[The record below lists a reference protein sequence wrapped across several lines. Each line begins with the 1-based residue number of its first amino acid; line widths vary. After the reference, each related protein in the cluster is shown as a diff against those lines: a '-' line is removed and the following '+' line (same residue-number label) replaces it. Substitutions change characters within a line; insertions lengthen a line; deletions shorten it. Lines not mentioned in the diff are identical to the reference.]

1 MHYTQILESYYK
13 VNENKPEESA
23 KKLHN
28 VVDKILK
35 QFGGITD
42 IDRDECYSIANL
54 YISKYVNS
62 KLKDNVEDFDEKE
75 FNNLMY
81 FGISNKIKKYMSYK
95 NARKRC
101 QIIVTEEDGKE
112 VKEYIYPTSLD
123 NLMSDDGQTKMIDII
138 PSDFD
143 IESSIDVGEILNLG
157 ENVVKY
163 IASLGCIE
171 RKIADLIIQGCNS
184 TEIKSILK
192 LSDKEYNTYLSDMK
206 EYEKRQLLKAEEC
219 ENVNIEEEL
228 PMETKTTTSERTKS
242 TSYSIESLSKQ
253 LRQHRLR
260 DNHPLQRTSGQWSL
274 LTKSELISDILQG
287 NSLLQIVISEEIKT
301 GIIMHWLIDGKQ
313 RSTNL
318 KDYLE
323 DGFAISKNVQRYMI
337 EYQSDKTDEDG
348 NVILNEDGFPIP
360 ESKVFDIR
368 GKKFSQ
374 LPEELQDKFKD
385 YQVPVLLNL
394 NCTKKDI
401 AYDIARFNRCRPMN
415 VSQSGWLGLEESYAE
430 YVDKI
435 LKMDFF
441 KVDCDKSSYSNTN
454 IKNGSLRR
462 IIIEAIMTS
471 KYLSHFDKDFGKM
484 CVYLTENA
492 NESVFIDFYLTLEK
506 LSNVLKGDTSDI
518 FNNKNS
524 FLWFALFDKFLEYNI
539 EDDKF
544 NGFIQEFKET
554 LHNKEIDGIT
564 YDCLNGQ
571 KGTKDRSSVT
581 KRFNHLLALMKEY
594 LHIEDSV
601 EESTEE
607 TKPES
612 EVEVISDDLFDTEEV
627 GASTEKP
634 IIESV
639 TEYSAIG
646 NTEIEHVSGEVI
658 DNTIH
663 TDMKSALKFVQ
674 ECVNETVSEL
684 DMQDY
689 EEYLDTITLDVD
701 NSSKLL
707 DTANHDSII
716 GVIAYAYQNDVDCD
730 DWFKDYFNRNNT
742 YDVDQKKN
750 YLNMRNDLIAFNKK
764 AVA

>member
-1 MHYTQILESYYK
+1 MHYKEILESYYK
-13 VNENKPEESA
+13 VNEDKPEESA

-28 VVDKILK
+28 VVDKNLK

-54 YISKYVNS
+54 EITKYIKSQLDKGI
-62 KLKDNVEDFDEKE
+62 EDFDENE
-75 FNNLMY
+75 FNGFIY
-81 FGISNKIKKYMSYK
+81 FAISRKVKMHITRK
-95 NARKRC
+95 NRQKRC
-101 QIIVTEEDGKE
+101 KIVTKIEEGKE
-112 VKEYIYPTSLD
+112 IKEYIYPTSLD
-123 NLMSDDGQTKMIDII
+123 NLMSDDGKTKMIDII

-143 IESSIDVGEILNLG
+143 IESSIDVGELLNLG
-157 ENVVKY
+157 ENVIRY
-163 IASLGCIE
+163 ISSLGTIQ
-171 RKIADLIIQGCNS
+171 RQIADLIMQGCNS
-184 TEIKSILK
+184 TEIKEILHI
-192 LSDKEYNTYLSDMK
+192 SDKEYYTYLSDMK
-206 EYEKRQLLKAEEC
+206 EYDKKKLLKMEEC
-219 ENVNIEEEL
+219 ENVNIKEEL
-228 PMETKTTTSERTKS
+228 PMETKTTTSEKTKS

-260 DNHPLQRTSGQWSL
+260 DNHPLQRTSGQWNL

-287 NSLLQIVISEEIKT
+287 NSLLQIVISEEIKA

-323 DGFAISKNVQRYMI
+323 DGFAVSKNVQRYMI
-337 EYQSDKTDEDG
+337 EYQTDKTDEDG

-360 ESKVFDIR
+360 ESKTFDIR

-385 YQVPVLLNL
+385 YQVPVMLNL

-462 IIIEAIMTS
+462 VIIEAIMTS

-484 CVYLTENA
+484 CIYLTENA

-524 FLWFALFDKFLEYNI
+524 FLWFALFDKFLEYGV

-544 NGFIQEFKET
+544 NDFIQEFKET
-554 LHNKEIDGIT
+554 LHSKDIDGVT

-581 KRFNHLLALMKEY
+581 KRFNHLLSLMKEY
-594 LHIEDSV
+594 LHIEDSI
-601 EESTEE
+601 EDSESD
-607 TKPES
+607 
-612 EVEVISDDLFDTEEV
+612 VIEDDLFDTEVVEE
-627 GASTEKP
+627 SDDKKP
-634 IIESV
+634 IIAEV

-646 NTEIEHVSGEVI
+646 NKKIEHVSGEVI
-658 DNTIH
+658 DKDTLEFVKMCVDDDV
-663 TDMKSALKFVQ
+663 TDADIL
-674 ECVNETVSEL
+674 
-684 DMQDY
+684 DY
-689 EEYLDTITLDVD
+689 EEDLDVVTLDVD
-701 NSSKLL
+701 NNSKLL
-707 DTANHDSII
+707 DEVNHKSLIAL
-716 GVIAYAYQNDVDCD
+716 IAYAYKMDENID
-730 DWFKDYFNRNNT
+730 DWFKDYFKRTNT
-742 YDVDQKKN
+742 YEVDQKRN
-750 YLNMRNDLIAFNKK
+750 YLNMRNDFIRFNKK
-764 AVA
+764 GATA

>member
-1 MHYTQILESYYK
+1 MHYKEILESYYK
-13 VNENKPEESA
+13 VNEDKPEESA
-23 KKLHN
+23 KKLHTM
-28 VVDKILK
+28 VDKILS

-42 IDRDECYSIANL
+42 FDKEECYSIANL
-54 YISKYVNS
+54 YISKYIKS
-62 KLKDNVEDFDEKE
+62 QLDQNVEDFDEDK
-75 FNNLMY
+75 FDGYMY
-81 FGISNKIKKYMSYK
+81 FGITNKIKTYITRK
-95 NARKRC
+95 NRGKRC
-101 QIIVTEEDGKE
+101 QIVTSKEGDKE
-112 VKEYIYPTSLD
+112 VKQYIYPTSLD
-123 NLMSDDGQTKMIDII
+123 NLMTDDGETKYMDVI

-143 IESSIDVGEILNLG
+143 IESSIDVGELLNLG
-157 ENVVKY
+157 ENVIRY
-163 IASLGCIE
+163 INSLGTIQ
-171 RKIADLIIQGCNS
+171 RQIADLIMQGCNS
-184 TEIKSILK
+184 TEIKEILHI
-192 LSDKEYNTYLSDMK
+192 SDKEYYTYLSDMK
-206 EYEKRQLLKAEEC
+206 EYDKRKLLKTEEC

-260 DNHPLQRTSGQWSL
+260 DNHPLQRTSGQWNL

-287 NSLLQIVISEEIKT
+287 NSLLQIVMSEEIKA
-301 GIIMHWLIDGKQ
+301 GITMHWLIDGKQ

-323 DGFAISKNVQRYMI
+323 DGFAVSKNVQRYMI
-337 EYQSDKTDEDG
+337 EYQTDKTDEDG

-360 ESKVFDIR
+360 ESKTFDIR

-385 YQVPVLLNL
+385 YQVPVMLNL

-462 IIIEAIMTS
+462 VIIEAIMTS

-484 CVYLTENA
+484 CIYLTENA

-524 FLWFALFDKFLEYNI
+524 FLWFALFDKFIEYGV
-539 EDDKF
+539 EDNKF
-544 NGFIQEFKET
+544 NDFIQEFKET
-554 LHNKEIDGIT
+554 LHSKEIDGIT

-581 KRFNHLLALMKEY
+581 KRFNHLLTLMKEY

-601 EESTEE
+601 EESELD
-607 TKPES
+607 
-612 EVEVISDDLFDTEEV
+612 VIEDDLFDTEVVEE
-627 GASTEKP
+627 SDDKKP
-634 IIESV
+634 IIAEV

-646 NTEIEHVSGEVI
+646 NKEIEHVSGEVV
-658 DNTIH
+658 DNDTLEFVKMCVDDGV
-663 TDMKSALKFVQ
+663 TDADIL
-674 ECVNETVSEL
+674 
-684 DMQDY
+684 DY
-689 EEYLDTITLDVD
+689 EEDLDVVTLDVD
-701 NSSKLL
+701 NNSKLL
-707 DTANHDSII
+707 DEVNHKSLIAL
-716 GVIAYAYQNDVDCD
+716 IAYAYKMDENID
-730 DWFKDYFNRNNT
+730 DWFKDYFKRTNT
-742 YDVDQKKN
+742 YEIDQKRN
-750 YLNMRNDLIAFNKK
+750 YLHMRNDFIRFNKK
-764 AVA
+764 GATA

>member
-1 MHYTQILESYYK
+1 MHYKEILESYYK
-13 VNENKPEESA
+13 VNEDKPEESA
-23 KKLHN
+23 KKLHTM
-28 VVDKILK
+28 VDKILS

-42 IDRDECYSIANL
+42 FDKEECYSIANL
-54 YISKYVNS
+54 YISKYIKSQLDQNI
-62 KLKDNVEDFDEKE
+62 EDFDEDK
-75 FNNLMY
+75 FNGYMY
-81 FGISNKIKKYMSYK
+81 FGITNKIKTYITRK
-95 NARKRC
+95 NRGKRC
-101 QIIVTEEDGKE
+101 QIVTSKEGDKE
-112 VKEYIYPTSLD
+112 VKQYIYPTSLD
-123 NLMSDDGQTKMIDII
+123 NLMTYDGETKYMDVI

-143 IESSIDVGEILNLG
+143 IESSIDVGELLNLG
-157 ENVVKY
+157 ENVIRY
-163 IASLGCIE
+163 ISSLGTIQ
-171 RKIADLIIQGCNS
+171 RQIADLIMQGCNS
-184 TEIKSILK
+184 TEIKKILHI
-192 LSDKEYNTYLSDMK
+192 SDKEYYTYLSDMK
-206 EYEKRQLLKAEEC
+206 EYDKRKLLKTEEC

-260 DNHPLQRTSGQWSL
+260 DNHPLQRTSGQWNL

-287 NSLLQIVISEEIKT
+287 NSLLQIVISEEIKA
-301 GIIMHWLIDGKQ
+301 GITMHWLIDGKQ

-323 DGFAISKNVQRYMI
+323 DGFAVSKNVQRYMI
-337 EYQSDKTDEDG
+337 EYQTDKTDEDG

-360 ESKVFDIR
+360 ESKTFDIR

-385 YQVPVLLNL
+385 YQVPVMLNL

-462 IIIEAIMTS
+462 VIIEAIMTS

-484 CVYLTENA
+484 CIYLTENA

-524 FLWFALFDKFLEYNI
+524 FLWFALFDKFIEYDV

-544 NGFIQEFKET
+544 NDFIQEFKET
-554 LHNKEIDGIT
+554 LHSKEIDGVT

-581 KRFNHLLALMKEY
+581 KRFNHLLTLMKEY
-594 LHIEDSV
+594 LHIEDSI
-601 EESTEE
+601 EGSESD
-607 TKPES
+607 
-612 EVEVISDDLFDTEEV
+612 VIEDDLFDTEVVEE
-627 GASTEKP
+627 SDDKKP
-634 IIESV
+634 IIAEV

-646 NTEIEHVSGEVI
+646 NKEIERVSGEVV
-658 DNTIH
+658 DKDTLEFVKMCVDDDV
-663 TDMKSALKFVQ
+663 TDADIL
-674 ECVNETVSEL
+674 
-684 DMQDY
+684 DY
-689 EEYLDTITLDVD
+689 EEDLDVVTLDVD
-701 NSSKLL
+701 NNSKLL
-707 DTANHDSII
+707 DEVNHKSLIAL
-716 GVIAYAYQNDVDCD
+716 IAYAYKMDEDID
-730 DWFKDYFNRNNT
+730 DWFKDYFKRTNT
-742 YDVDQKKN
+742 YEIDQKRN
-750 YLNMRNDLIAFNKK
+750 YLHMRNDFIRFNKK
-764 AVA
+764 GATA

>member
-1 MHYTQILESYYK
+1 MHYKEILESYYK
-13 VNENKPEESA
+13 VNEDKPEESA

-35 QFGGITD
+35 RFGGITD

-54 YISKYVNS
+54 EITKYVKS
-62 KLKDNVEDFDEKE
+62 QLDKGIEDFDEDQ
-75 FNNLMY
+75 FNGFIY
-81 FGISNKIKKYMSYK
+81 FAISRKVKMHITRK
-95 NARKRC
+95 NRQKRC
-101 QIIVTEEDGKE
+101 KIVTKVEDGKE
-112 VKEYIYPTSLD
+112 IKEYIYPTSLD
-123 NLMSDDGQTKMIDII
+123 NLMSDDGKTKMIDII

-143 IESSIDVGEILNLG
+143 IESSINVGELLNLG

-171 RKIADLIIQGCNS
+171 RKIADLIMQGCNP
-184 TEIKSILK
+184 TEIKNILK

-206 EYEKRQLLKAEEC
+206 EYEKRQLLKTEEC
-219 ENVNIEEEL
+219 EIANIEEEL

-260 DNHPLQRTSGQWSL
+260 DNHPLQRTSGQWNL

-287 NSLLQIVISEEIKT
+287 NSLLQIVISEEIKA

-337 EYQSDKTDEDG
+337 EYQTDKTDEDG

-360 ESKVFDIR
+360 ESKTFDIR

-385 YQVPVLLNL
+385 YQVPVMLNL

-462 IIIEAIMTS
+462 VIIEAIMTS

-484 CVYLTENA
+484 CIYLTENA

-524 FLWFALFDKFLEYNI
+524 FLWFALFDKFIEYGV

-544 NGFIQEFKET
+544 NDFIQEFKET
-554 LHNKEIDGIT
+554 LHSKEIDGVT

-581 KRFNHLLALMKEY
+581 KRFNHLLTLMKEY
-594 LHIEDSV
+594 LHIEDSI
-601 EESTEE
+601 EGSESD
-607 TKPES
+607 
-612 EVEVISDDLFDTEEV
+612 VIEDDLFDTEVVEE
-627 GASTEKP
+627 SDDKKP
-634 IIESV
+634 IIAEV

-646 NTEIEHVSGEVI
+646 NKEIERVSGEVV
-658 DNTIH
+658 DKDTLEFVKMCVDDGV
-663 TDMKSALKFVQ
+663 TDADIL
-674 ECVNETVSEL
+674 
-684 DMQDY
+684 DY
-689 EEYLDTITLDVD
+689 EEDLDVVTLDVD
-701 NSSKLL
+701 NNSKLL
-707 DTANHDSII
+707 DGVNHKSLIAL
-716 GVIAYAYQNDVDCD
+716 IAYAYKIDEDID
-730 DWFKDYFNRNNT
+730 DWFKDYFKRTNT
-742 YDVDQKKN
+742 YEIDQKRN
-750 YLNMRNDLIAFNKK
+750 YLHMRNDFIRFNKRV
-764 AVA
+764 VA

>member
-1 MHYTQILESYYK
+1 MHYKEILESYYK
-13 VNENKPEESA
+13 VNEDKPEESA

-35 QFGGITD
+35 RFGGITD

-54 YISKYVNS
+54 EITKYVKS
-62 KLKDNVEDFDEKE
+62 QLDKGIEDFDEDQ
-75 FNNLMY
+75 FNGFIY
-81 FGISNKIKKYMSYK
+81 FAISRKVKMHITRK
-95 NARKRC
+95 NRQKRC
-101 QIIVTEEDGKE
+101 KIVTKVEDGKE
-112 VKEYIYPTSLD
+112 IKEYIYPTSLD
-123 NLMSDDGQTKMIDII
+123 NLMSDDGKTKMIDII

-143 IESSIDVGEILNLG
+143 IESSINVGELLNLG

-171 RKIADLIIQGCNS
+171 RKIADLIMQGCNP
-184 TEIKSILK
+184 TEIKNILK

-206 EYEKRQLLKAEEC
+206 EYEKRQLLKTEEC
-219 ENVNIEEEL
+219 EIANIEEEL

-260 DNHPLQRTSGQWSL
+260 DNHPLQRTSGQWNL

-287 NSLLQIVISEEIKT
+287 NSLLQIVISEEIKA

-360 ESKVFDIR
+360 ESKTFDIR

-385 YQVPVLLNL
+385 YQVPVMLNL

-462 IIIEAIMTS
+462 VIIEAIMTS

-484 CVYLTENA
+484 CIYLTENA

-524 FLWFALFDKFLEYNI
+524 FLWFALFDKFIEYGV

-544 NGFIQEFKET
+544 NDFIQEFKET
-554 LHNKEIDGIT
+554 LHSKEIDGVT

-581 KRFNHLLALMKEY
+581 KRFNHLLTLMKEY
-594 LHIEDSV
+594 LHIEDSI
-601 EESTEE
+601 EGSESD
-607 TKPES
+607 
-612 EVEVISDDLFDTEEV
+612 VIEDDLFDTEVVEE
-627 GASTEKP
+627 SDDKKP
-634 IIESV
+634 IIAEV

-646 NTEIEHVSGEVI
+646 NKEIERVSGEVV
-658 DNTIH
+658 DKDTLEFVKMCVDDGV
-663 TDMKSALKFVQ
+663 TDADIL
-674 ECVNETVSEL
+674 
-684 DMQDY
+684 DY
-689 EEYLDTITLDVD
+689 EEDLDVVTLDVD
-701 NSSKLL
+701 NNSKLL
-707 DTANHDSII
+707 DGVNHKSLIAL
-716 GVIAYAYQNDVDCD
+716 IAYAYKIDEDID
-730 DWFKDYFNRNNT
+730 DWFKDYFKRTNT
-742 YDVDQKKN
+742 YEIDQKRN
-750 YLNMRNDLIAFNKK
+750 YLHMRNDFIRFNKK
-764 AVA
+764 GATA

>member
-1 MHYTQILESYYK
+1 M
-13 VNENKPEESA
+13 
-23 KKLHN
+23 
-28 VVDKILK
+28 
-35 QFGGITD
+35 
-42 IDRDECYSIANL
+42 
-54 YISKYVNS
+54 
-62 KLKDNVEDFDEKE
+62 
-75 FNNLMY
+75 
-81 FGISNKIKKYMSYK
+81 
-95 NARKRC
+95 
-101 QIIVTEEDGKE
+101 
-112 VKEYIYPTSLD
+112 
-123 NLMSDDGQTKMIDII
+123 
-138 PSDFD
+138 
-143 IESSIDVGEILNLG
+143 
-157 ENVVKY
+157 
-163 IASLGCIE
+163 
-171 RKIADLIIQGCNS
+171 QGCNP
-184 TEIKSILK
+184 TEIKNILK

-206 EYEKRQLLKAEEC
+206 EYEKRQLLKTEEC
-219 ENVNIEEEL
+219 EIANIEEEL

-260 DNHPLQRTSGQWSL
+260 DNHPLQRTSGQWNL

-287 NSLLQIVISEEIKT
+287 NSLLQIVISEEIKA

-337 EYQSDKTDEDG
+337 EYQTDKTDEDG

-360 ESKVFDIR
+360 ESKTFDIR

-385 YQVPVLLNL
+385 YQVPVMLNL

-462 IIIEAIMTS
+462 VIIEAIMTS

-484 CVYLTENA
+484 CIYLTENA

-524 FLWFALFDKFLEYNI
+524 FLWFALFDKFIEYGV

-544 NGFIQEFKET
+544 NDFIQEFKET
-554 LHNKEIDGIT
+554 LHSKEIDGVT

-581 KRFNHLLALMKEY
+581 KRFNHLLTLMKEY
-594 LHIEDSV
+594 LHIEDSI
-601 EESTEE
+601 EGSESD
-607 TKPES
+607 
-612 EVEVISDDLFDTEEV
+612 VIEDDLFDTEVVEE
-627 GASTEKP
+627 SDDKKP
-634 IIESV
+634 IIAEV

-646 NTEIEHVSGEVI
+646 NKEIERVSGEVV
-658 DNTIH
+658 DKDTLEFVKMCVDDGV
-663 TDMKSALKFVQ
+663 TDADIL
-674 ECVNETVSEL
+674 
-684 DMQDY
+684 DY
-689 EEYLDTITLDVD
+689 EEDLDVVTLDVD
-701 NSSKLL
+701 NNSKLL
-707 DTANHDSII
+707 DGVNHKSLIAL
-716 GVIAYAYQNDVDCD
+716 IAYAYKIDEDID
-730 DWFKDYFNRNNT
+730 DWFKDYFKRTNT
-742 YDVDQKKN
+742 YEIDQKRN
-750 YLNMRNDLIAFNKK
+750 YLHMRNDFIRFNKK
-764 AVA
+764 GATA

>member
-1 MHYTQILESYYK
+1 MHYKEILESYYK
-13 VNENKPEESA
+13 VNEDKPEESA
-23 KKLHN
+23 KKLHTM
-28 VVDKILK
+28 VDKILS

-42 IDRDECYSIANL
+42 FDRDECYSIANL
-54 YISKYVNS
+54 EITKYVKS
-62 KLKDNVEDFDEKE
+62 QLDKGIEDFDEDQ
-75 FNNLMY
+75 FNGFIY
-81 FGISNKIKKYMSYK
+81 FAISRKVKMHITRK
-95 NARKRC
+95 NRQKRC
-101 QIIVTEEDGKE
+101 KIVTKMEDGNE
-112 VKEYIYPTSLD
+112 IKEYIYPTSLD
-123 NLMSDDGQTKMIDII
+123 NLMSDDGKTKMIDII

-143 IESSIDVGEILNLG
+143 IESSIDVGELLNLG

-163 IASLGCIE
+163 ISSLGCIE
-171 RKIADLIIQGCNS
+171 RKIADLIMQGCNS
-184 TEIKSILK
+184 TEIKNILK

-206 EYEKRQLLKAEEC
+206 EYEKRQLLKTEEC
-219 ENVNIEEEL
+219 ENTNIEEEL

-260 DNHPLQRTSGQWSL
+260 DNHPLQRTSGQWNL

-287 NSLLQIVISEEIKT
+287 NSLLQIVISEEIKA
-301 GIIMHWLIDGKQ
+301 GITMHWLIDGKQ

-323 DGFAISKNVQRYMI
+323 DGFAVSKNVQRYMI
-337 EYQSDKTDEDG
+337 EYQTDKTDEDG

-360 ESKVFDIR
+360 ESKTFDIR

-385 YQVPVLLNL
+385 YQVPVMLNL

-462 IIIEAIMTS
+462 VIIEAIMTS

-484 CVYLTENA
+484 CIYLTENA

-524 FLWFALFDKFLEYNI
+524 FLWFALFDKFIEYGV
-539 EDDKF
+539 EDNKF
-544 NGFIQEFKET
+544 NDFIQEFKET
-554 LHNKEIDGIT
+554 LHSKEIDGVT

-581 KRFNHLLALMKEY
+581 KRFNHLLTLMREY

-601 EESTEE
+601 EES
-607 TKPES
+607 ES
-612 EVEVISDDLFDTEEV
+612 DVIKDDLFETEVVKE
-627 GASTEKP
+627 SDDKKP
-634 IIESV
+634 IIAEV
-639 TEYSAIG
+639 TEYSEIG
-646 NTEIEHVSGEVI
+646 NKEIEHVTGEVV
-658 DNTIH
+658 DKDTLEFVKMCVDDDV
-663 TDMKSALKFVQ
+663 TDADIM
-674 ECVNETVSEL
+674 
-684 DMQDY
+684 DY
-689 EEYLDTITLDVD
+689 EEDLDVVTLDVD
-701 NSSKLL
+701 NNSKLL
-707 DTANHDSII
+707 DGVNHKSLIAL
-716 GVIAYAYQNDVDCD
+716 IAYAYKIDEDID
-730 DWFKDYFNRNNT
+730 DWFKDYFKRTNT
-742 YDVDQKKN
+742 YEIDQKRN
-750 YLNMRNDLIAFNKK
+750 YLHMRNDFIRFNKK
-764 AVA
+764 GATA

>member
-1 MHYTQILESYYK
+1 MHYKEILESYYK
-13 VNENKPEESA
+13 VNEDKPEESA
-23 KKLHN
+23 KKLHTM
-28 VVDKILK
+28 VDKILS

-42 IDRDECYSIANL
+42 FDKEECYSIANL
-54 YISKYVNS
+54 YISKYIKS
-62 KLKDNVEDFDEKE
+62 QLDQNVEDFDEYK
-75 FNNLMY
+75 FDGYMY
-81 FGISNKIKKYMSYK
+81 FGITNKIKTYITHK
-95 NARKRC
+95 NRGKRC
-101 QIIVTEEDGKE
+101 QIVTSKEGDKE
-112 VKEYIYPTSLD
+112 VKQYIYPTSLD
-123 NLMSDDGQTKMIDII
+123 NLMTDDGETKYIDVI

-143 IESSIDVGEILNLG
+143 IESSIDVGELLNLG

-163 IASLGCIE
+163 IASLGCME
-171 RKIADLIIQGCNS
+171 RKIADLIMQGCNS
-184 TEIKSILK
+184 TEIKDILHI
-192 LSDKEYNTYLSDMK
+192 SDKEYYTYLSDMK
-206 EYEKRQLLKAEEC
+206 EYEKRQLLKTEEC
-219 ENVNIEEEL
+219 ENANIEEEL

-260 DNHPLQRTSGQWSL
+260 DNHPLQRTSGQWNL
-274 LTKSELISDILQG
+274 LTKSELISDVLQA
-287 NSLLQIVISEEIKT
+287 NSLLQIVISEEIKA

-337 EYQSDKTDEDG
+337 EYQTDKTDEDG

-360 ESKVFDIR
+360 ERKTFDIR

-385 YQVPVLLNL
+385 YQVPVMLNL

-462 IIIEAIMTS
+462 VIIEAIMTS

-484 CVYLTENA
+484 CIYLTENA

-506 LSNVLKGDTSDI
+506 LSNVLKCDTSDI

-524 FLWFALFDKFLEYNI
+524 FLWFALFDKFIEYGV

-544 NGFIQEFKET
+544 NDFIQEFKET
-554 LHNKEIDGIT
+554 LHSKEIDGVT

-581 KRFNHLLALMKEY
+581 KRFNHLLTLMREY

-601 EESTEE
+601 EES
-607 TKPES
+607 ES
-612 EVEVISDDLFDTEEV
+612 DVIKDDLFDTEVVEE
-627 GASTEKP
+627 SDDKKP
-634 IIESV
+634 IIAEV

-646 NTEIEHVSGEVI
+646 NKEIEHVSGEVV
-658 DNTIH
+658 DKDTLEFVKMCVDDGV
-663 TDMKSALKFVQ
+663 TDADIL
-674 ECVNETVSEL
+674 
-684 DMQDY
+684 DY
-689 EEYLDTITLDVD
+689 EEDLDVVTLDVD
-701 NSSKLL
+701 NNSRLL
-707 DTANHDSII
+707 DGVNHKSLIAL
-716 GVIAYAYQNDVDCD
+716 IAYAYKIDEDID
-730 DWFKDYFNRNNT
+730 DWFKDYFKRTNT
-742 YDVDQKKN
+742 YEIDQKRN
-750 YLNMRNDLIAFNKK
+750 YLHMRNDFIRFNKK
-764 AVA
+764 GATA

>member
-1 MHYTQILESYYK
+1 MHYKEILESYYK
-13 VNENKPEESA
+13 VNEDKPEESA
-23 KKLHN
+23 KKLHTM
-28 VVDKILK
+28 VDKILS

-42 IDRDECYSIANL
+42 FDKEECYSIANL
-54 YISKYVNS
+54 YISKYIKSQLDQNI
-62 KLKDNVEDFDEKE
+62 EDFDEDK
-75 FNNLMY
+75 FNGYMY
-81 FGISNKIKKYMSYK
+81 FGITNKIKTYITRK
-95 NARKRC
+95 NRGKRC
-101 QIIVTEEDGKE
+101 QIVTSKEGDKE
-112 VKEYIYPTSLD
+112 VKQYIYPTSLD
-123 NLMSDDGQTKMIDII
+123 NLMTDDGETKYMDVI

-143 IESSIDVGEILNLG
+143 IESSIDVGELLNLG
-157 ENVVKY
+157 ENVIRY
-163 IASLGCIE
+163 ISSLGTIQ
-171 RKIADLIIQGCNS
+171 RQIADLIMQGCNS
-184 TEIKSILK
+184 TEIKKILHI
-192 LSDKEYNTYLSDMK
+192 SDKEYYTYLSDMK
-206 EYEKRQLLKAEEC
+206 EYDKRKLLKTEEC

-260 DNHPLQRTSGQWSL
+260 DNHPLQRTSGQWNL

-287 NSLLQIVISEEIKT
+287 NSLLQIVISEEIKA

-337 EYQSDKTDEDG
+337 EYQTDKTDEDG

-360 ESKVFDIR
+360 ESKTFDIR

-385 YQVPVLLNL
+385 YQVPVMLNL

-462 IIIEAIMTS
+462 VIIEAIMTS

-484 CVYLTENA
+484 CIYLTENA

-524 FLWFALFDKFLEYNI
+524 FLWFALFDKFIEYGV

-544 NGFIQEFKET
+544 NDFIQEFKET
-554 LHNKEIDGIT
+554 LHSKEIDGVT

-581 KRFNHLLALMKEY
+581 KRFNHLLTLMKEY
-594 LHIEDSV
+594 LHIEDSI
-601 EESTEE
+601 EGSESD
-607 TKPES
+607 
-612 EVEVISDDLFDTEEV
+612 VIEDDLFDTEVVEE
-627 GASTEKP
+627 SDDKKP
-634 IIESV
+634 IIAEV

-646 NTEIEHVSGEVI
+646 NKEIERVSGEVV
-658 DNTIH
+658 DKDTLEFVKMCVDDGV
-663 TDMKSALKFVQ
+663 TDADIL
-674 ECVNETVSEL
+674 
-684 DMQDY
+684 DY
-689 EEYLDTITLDVD
+689 EEDLDVVTLDVD
-701 NSSKLL
+701 NNSKLL
-707 DTANHDSII
+707 DGVNHKSLIAL
-716 GVIAYAYQNDVDCD
+716 IAYAYKIDEDID
-730 DWFKDYFNRNNT
+730 DWFKDYFKRTNT
-742 YDVDQKKN
+742 YEIDQKRN
-750 YLNMRNDLIAFNKK
+750 YLHMRNDFIRFNKK
-764 AVA
+764 GATA

>member
-1 MHYTQILESYYK
+1 MHYKEILESYYK
-13 VNENKPEESA
+13 VNEDKPEESA
-23 KKLHN
+23 KKLHTM
-28 VVDKILK
+28 VDKILS

-42 IDRDECYSIANL
+42 FDREECYSIANL
-54 YISKYVNS
+54 YISKYIKSQLDQNI
-62 KLKDNVEDFDEKE
+62 EDFDEDK
-75 FNNLMY
+75 FNGYMY
-81 FGISNKIKKYMSYK
+81 FGITNKIKTYITRK
-95 NARKRC
+95 NRGKRC
-101 QIIVTEEDGKE
+101 QIVTSKEGDKE
-112 VKEYIYPTSLD
+112 VKQYIYPTSLD
-123 NLMSDDGQTKMIDII
+123 NLMTDDGETKYMDVI

-143 IESSIDVGEILNLG
+143 IESSIDVGELLNLG
-157 ENVVKY
+157 ENVIRY
-163 IASLGCIE
+163 ISSLGTIQ
-171 RKIADLIIQGCNS
+171 RQIADLIMQGYNS
-184 TEIKSILK
+184 TEIKEILHI
-192 LSDKEYNTYLSDMK
+192 SDKEYYTYLSDMK
-206 EYEKRQLLKAEEC
+206 EYDKRKLLKTEES
-219 ENVNIEEEL
+219 EDVNIEEEL

-260 DNHPLQRTSGQWSL
+260 DNHPLQRTSGQWNL

-287 NSLLQIVISEEIKT
+287 NSLLQIVISEEIKA
-301 GIIMHWLIDGKQ
+301 GITMHWLIDGKQ

-323 DGFAISKNVQRYMI
+323 DGFAVSKNVQRYMI
-337 EYQSDKTDEDG
+337 EYQTDKTDEDG

-360 ESKVFDIR
+360 ESKTFDIR

-385 YQVPVLLNL
+385 YQVPVMLNL

-462 IIIEAIMTS
+462 VIIEAIMTS

-484 CVYLTENA
+484 CIYLTENA

-506 LSNVLKGDTSDI
+506 LSNVLRGDTSDI

-524 FLWFALFDKFLEYNI
+524 FLWFALFDKFIEYGV
-539 EDDKF
+539 EDNKF
-544 NGFIQEFKET
+544 NDFIQEFKET
-554 LHNKEIDGIT
+554 LHSKEIDGVT

-581 KRFNHLLALMKEY
+581 KRFNHLLTLMKEY
-594 LHIEDSV
+594 LHIEDSI
-601 EESTEE
+601 EGSESD
-607 TKPES
+607 
-612 EVEVISDDLFDTEEV
+612 VIEDDLFDTEVVEE
-627 GASTEKP
+627 SDDKKP
-634 IIESV
+634 IIAEV

-646 NTEIEHVSGEVI
+646 NKEIERVSGEVV
-658 DNTIH
+658 DKDTLEFVKMCVDDGV
-663 TDMKSALKFVQ
+663 TDADIL
-674 ECVNETVSEL
+674 
-684 DMQDY
+684 DY
-689 EEYLDTITLDVD
+689 EEDLDVVTLDVD
-701 NSSKLL
+701 NNSKLL
-707 DTANHDSII
+707 DGVNHKSLIAL
-716 GVIAYAYQNDVDCD
+716 IAYAYKIDEDID
-730 DWFKDYFNRNNT
+730 DWFKDYFKRTNT
-742 YDVDQKKN
+742 YEIDQKRN
-750 YLNMRNDLIAFNKK
+750 YLHMRNDFIRFNKK
-764 AVA
+764 GATA

>member
-1 MHYTQILESYYK
+1 MHYKDILESYYK
-13 VNENKPEESA
+13 VNEDKPEESA

-54 YISKYVNS
+54 EITKYIKSQLDKGI
-62 KLKDNVEDFDEKE
+62 EDFDEDK
-75 FNNLMY
+75 FNGFIY
-81 FGISNKIKKYMSYK
+81 FAISRKVKMHITRK
-95 NARKRC
+95 NRQKRC
-101 QIIVTEEDGKE
+101 KIVTKIEDGKE
-112 VKEYIYPTSLD
+112 IKEYIYPTSLD
-123 NLMSDDGQTKMIDII
+123 NLMSDDGKTKMIDII

-143 IESSIDVGEILNLG
+143 IESSIDAGELLNLG

-171 RKIADLIIQGCNS
+171 RKIADLIMQGCNS

-206 EYEKRQLLKAEEC
+206 EYEKRQLLKTEEC
-219 ENVNIEEEL
+219 ENANIEEEL

-287 NSLLQIVISEEIKT
+287 NSLLQIVISEEIKA

-323 DGFAISKNVQRYMI
+323 DGFAISKNVQRYMV
-337 EYQSDKTDEDG
+337 EYQSDKTDEYG

-360 ESKVFDIR
+360 ESKTFDIR

-374 LPEELQDKFKD
+374 LPEELQDKFRD
-385 YQVPVLLNL
+385 YQVPVMLNL

-441 KVDCDKSSYSNTN
+441 NVDCDKSSYSNTN

-484 CVYLTENA
+484 CAYLTENA
-492 NESVFIDFYLTLEK
+492 NESIFIDFYLTLEK
-506 LSNVLKGDTSDI
+506 LSNVLRGDTSDI

-581 KRFNHLLALMKEY
+581 KRFNHLFTLMKEY

-601 EESTEE
+601 EEITEE
-607 TKPES
+607 HEPET
-612 EVEVISDDLFDTEEV
+612 VEDDLFDTETVEE
-627 GASTEKP
+627 SPEKP
-634 IIESV
+634 AIAEV

-674 ECVNETVSEL
+674 DCVDEAVSEL
-684 DMQDY
+684 DVQDY

-707 DTANHDSII
+707 DAANHDSII

>member
-1 MHYTQILESYYK
+1 MHYKEILESYYK
-13 VNENKPEESA
+13 VNEDKPEESA
-23 KKLHN
+23 KKLHTM
-28 VVDKILK
+28 VDKILS

-42 IDRDECYSIANL
+42 FDKEECYSIANL
-54 YISKYVNS
+54 YISKYIKS
-62 KLKDNVEDFDEKE
+62 QLDQNVEDFDEDK
-75 FNNLMY
+75 FDGYMY
-81 FGISNKIKKYMSYK
+81 FGITNKIKTYITRK
-95 NARKRC
+95 NRGKRC
-101 QIIVTEEDGKE
+101 QIVTSKEGDKE
-112 VKEYIYPTSLD
+112 VKQYIYPTSLD
-123 NLMSDDGQTKMIDII
+123 NLMTDDGETKYMDVI

-143 IESSIDVGEILNLG
+143 IESSIDVGELLNLG
-157 ENVVKY
+157 ENVIRY
-163 IASLGCIE
+163 INSLGTIQ
-171 RKIADLIIQGCNS
+171 RQIADLIMQGCNS
-184 TEIKSILK
+184 TEIKEILHI
-192 LSDKEYNTYLSDMK
+192 SDKEYYTYLSDMK
-206 EYEKRQLLKAEEC
+206 EYDKRKLLKTEEC

-260 DNHPLQRTSGQWSL
+260 DNHPLQRTSGQWNL

-287 NSLLQIVISEEIKT
+287 NSLLQIVISEEIKA
-301 GIIMHWLIDGKQ
+301 GITMHWLIDGKQ

-323 DGFAISKNVQRYMI
+323 DGFAVSKNVQRYMI
-337 EYQSDKTDEDG
+337 EYQTDKTDEDG

-360 ESKVFDIR
+360 ESKTFDIR

-385 YQVPVLLNL
+385 YQVPVMLNL

-462 IIIEAIMTS
+462 VIIEAIMTS

-484 CVYLTENA
+484 CIYLTENA

-524 FLWFALFDKFLEYNI
+524 FLWFALFDKFIEYGV

-544 NGFIQEFKET
+544 NDFIQEFKET
-554 LHNKEIDGIT
+554 LHSKEIDGVT

-581 KRFNHLLALMKEY
+581 KRFNHLLTLMKEY
-594 LHIEDSV
+594 LHIEDSI
-601 EESTEE
+601 EGSESD
-607 TKPES
+607 
-612 EVEVISDDLFDTEEV
+612 VIEDDLFDTEVVEE
-627 GASTEKP
+627 SDDKKP
-634 IIESV
+634 IIAEV

-646 NTEIEHVSGEVI
+646 NKEIEHVSGEVV
-658 DNTIH
+658 DNDTLEFVKMCVDDGV
-663 TDMKSALKFVQ
+663 TDADIL
-674 ECVNETVSEL
+674 
-684 DMQDY
+684 DY
-689 EEYLDTITLDVD
+689 EEDLDVVTLDVD
-701 NSSKLL
+701 NNSKLL
-707 DTANHDSII
+707 DGVNHKSLIAL
-716 GVIAYAYQNDVDCD
+716 IAYAYKIDEDID
-730 DWFKDYFNRNNT
+730 EWFKDYFKRTNT
-742 YDVDQKKN
+742 YEIDQKRN
-750 YLNMRNDLIAFNKK
+750 YLHMRNDFIRFNKK
-764 AVA
+764 GATA

>member
-1 MHYTQILESYYK
+1 MHYKEILESYYK
-13 VNENKPEESA
+13 VNEDKPEESA

-35 QFGGITD
+35 RFGGITD

-54 YISKYVNS
+54 EITKYVKS
-62 KLKDNVEDFDEKE
+62 QLDKGIEDFDEDQ
-75 FNNLMY
+75 FNGFIY
-81 FGISNKIKKYMSYK
+81 FAISRKVKMHITRK
-95 NARKRC
+95 NRQKRC
-101 QIIVTEEDGKE
+101 KIVTKMEDGKE
-112 VKEYIYPTSLD
+112 IKEYIYPTSLD
-123 NLMSDDGQTKMIDII
+123 NLMSDDGKTKMIDII

-143 IESSIDVGEILNLG
+143 IESNIDVGELLNLG

-163 IASLGCIE
+163 ISSLGCIE
-171 RKIADLIIQGCNS
+171 RKIADLIMQGCNS
-184 TEIKSILK
+184 TEIKNILK

-206 EYEKRQLLKAEEC
+206 EYEKRQLLKTEEC
-219 ENVNIEEEL
+219 DIANIEEEL

-260 DNHPLQRTSGQWSL
+260 DNHPLQRTSGQWNL

-287 NSLLQIVISEEIKT
+287 NSLLQIVISEEIKA
-301 GIIMHWLIDGKQ
+301 GITMHWLIDGKQ

-323 DGFAISKNVQRYMI
+323 DGFAVSKNVQRYMI
-337 EYQSDKTDEDG
+337 EYQTDKTDEDG

-360 ESKVFDIR
+360 ESKTFDIR

-385 YQVPVLLNL
+385 YQVPVMLNL

-462 IIIEAIMTS
+462 VIIEAIITS

-484 CVYLTENA
+484 CIYLTENA

-506 LSNVLKGDTSDI
+506 LSNVLRGDTSDI

-524 FLWFALFDKFLEYNI
+524 FLWFALFDKFIEYGV

-544 NGFIQEFKET
+544 NDFIQEFKET
-554 LHNKEIDGIT
+554 LHSKEIDGVT

-571 KGTKDRSSVT
+571 KGTKDRCSVT
-581 KRFNHLLALMKEY
+581 KRFNHLLTLMREY

-601 EESTEE
+601 EES
-607 TKPES
+607 ES
-612 EVEVISDDLFDTEEV
+612 DVIKDDLFDTEVVEE
-627 GASTEKP
+627 SDDKKP
-634 IIESV
+634 IIAEV

-646 NTEIEHVSGEVI
+646 NKEIEHVSGEVV
-658 DNTIH
+658 DKDTLEFVKMCVDDGV
-663 TDMKSALKFVQ
+663 TDADIL
-674 ECVNETVSEL
+674 
-684 DMQDY
+684 DY
-689 EEYLDTITLDVD
+689 EEDLDVVTLDVD
-701 NSSKLL
+701 NNSKLL
-707 DTANHDSII
+707 DEVNHKSLIAL
-716 GVIAYAYQNDVDCD
+716 IAYAYKMDEDID
-730 DWFKDYFNRNNT
+730 DWFKDYFKRTNT
-742 YDVDQKKN
+742 YEIDQKRN
-750 YLNMRNDLIAFNKK
+750 YLHMRNDFIRFNKK
-764 AVA
+764 GATA

>member
-1 MHYTQILESYYK
+1 MHYKEILESYYK
-13 VNENKPEESA
+13 VNEDKPEESA

-35 QFGGITD
+35 RFGGITD

-54 YISKYVNS
+54 EITKYVKS
-62 KLKDNVEDFDEKE
+62 QLDKGIEDFDEDQ
-75 FNNLMY
+75 FNGFIY
-81 FGISNKIKKYMSYK
+81 FAISRKVKMHITRK
-95 NARKRC
+95 NRQKRC
-101 QIIVTEEDGKE
+101 KIVTKVEDGKE
-112 VKEYIYPTSLD
+112 IKEYIYPTSLD
-123 NLMSDDGQTKMIDII
+123 NLMSDDGKTKMIDII

-143 IESSIDVGEILNLG
+143 IESSINIGELLNLG

-171 RKIADLIIQGCNS
+171 RKIADLIMQGCNP
-184 TEIKSILK
+184 TEIKNILK

-206 EYEKRQLLKAEEC
+206 EYEKRQLLKTEEC
-219 ENVNIEEEL
+219 EIANIEEEL

-260 DNHPLQRTSGQWSL
+260 DNHPLQRTSGQWNL

-287 NSLLQIVISEEIKT
+287 NSLLQIVISEEIKA

-337 EYQSDKTDEDG
+337 EYQTDKTDEDG

-360 ESKVFDIR
+360 ESKTFDIR

-385 YQVPVLLNL
+385 YQVPVMLNL

-462 IIIEAIMTS
+462 VIIEAIMTS

-484 CVYLTENA
+484 CIYLTENA

-524 FLWFALFDKFLEYNI
+524 FLWFALFDKFIEYGV

-544 NGFIQEFKET
+544 NDFIQEFKET
-554 LHNKEIDGIT
+554 LHSKEIDGVT

-581 KRFNHLLALMKEY
+581 KRFNHLLTLMKEY
-594 LHIEDSV
+594 LHIEDSI
-601 EESTEE
+601 EGSESD
-607 TKPES
+607 
-612 EVEVISDDLFDTEEV
+612 VIEDDLFDTEVVEE
-627 GASTEKP
+627 SDDKKP
-634 IIESV
+634 IIAEV

-646 NTEIEHVSGEVI
+646 NKEIERVSGEVV
-658 DNTIH
+658 DKDTLEFVKMCVDDGV
-663 TDMKSALKFVQ
+663 TDADIL
-674 ECVNETVSEL
+674 
-684 DMQDY
+684 DY
-689 EEYLDTITLDVD
+689 EEDLDVVTLDVD
-701 NSSKLL
+701 NNSKLL
-707 DTANHDSII
+707 DGVNHKSLIAL
-716 GVIAYAYQNDVDCD
+716 IAYAYKIDEDID
-730 DWFKDYFNRNNT
+730 DWFKDYFKRTNT
-742 YDVDQKKN
+742 YEIDQKRN
-750 YLNMRNDLIAFNKK
+750 YLHMRNDFIRFNKK
-764 AVA
+764 GATA

>member
-1 MHYTQILESYYK
+1 MHYKEILESYYK
-13 VNENKPEESA
+13 VNEDKPEESA
-23 KKLHN
+23 KKLHTM
-28 VVDKILK
+28 VDKILS

-42 IDRDECYSIANL
+42 FDKEECYSIANL
-54 YISKYVNS
+54 YISKYIKSQLDQNIE
-62 KLKDNVEDFDEKE
+62 NFDEDK
-75 FNNLMY
+75 FNGYMY
-81 FGISNKIKKYMSYK
+81 FGITNKIKTYITRK
-95 NARKRC
+95 NRGKRC
-101 QIIVTEEDGKE
+101 QIVTSKEGDKE
-112 VKEYIYPTSLD
+112 VKQYIYPTSLD
-123 NLMSDDGQTKMIDII
+123 NLMTDDGETKYMDVI

-143 IESSIDVGEILNLG
+143 IESSIDVGELLNLG
-157 ENVVKY
+157 ENVIRY
-163 IASLGCIE
+163 ISSLGTIQ
-171 RKIADLIIQGCNS
+171 RKIADLIMQGCNS
-184 TEIKSILK
+184 TEIKNILK

-206 EYEKRQLLKAEEC
+206 EYEKRQLLKTEEC
-219 ENVNIEEEL
+219 ENTNIEEEL

-260 DNHPLQRTSGQWSL
+260 DNHPLQRTSGQWNL

-287 NSLLQIVISEEIKT
+287 NSLLQIVISEEIKA
-301 GIIMHWLIDGKQ
+301 GITMHWLIDGKQ

-323 DGFAISKNVQRYMI
+323 DGFAVSKNVQRYMI
-337 EYQSDKTDEDG
+337 EYQTDKTDEDG

-360 ESKVFDIR
+360 ESKTFDIR

-385 YQVPVLLNL
+385 YQVPVMLNL

-462 IIIEAIMTS
+462 VIIEAIMTS

-484 CVYLTENA
+484 CIYLTENA

-524 FLWFALFDKFLEYNI
+524 FLWFALFDKFIEYGV
-539 EDDKF
+539 EDNKF
-544 NGFIQEFKET
+544 NDFIQEFKET
-554 LHNKEIDGIT
+554 LHSKEIDGVT

-581 KRFNHLLALMKEY
+581 KRFNHLLTLMREY

-601 EESTEE
+601 EES
-607 TKPES
+607 ES
-612 EVEVISDDLFDTEEV
+612 DVIKDDLFETEVVKE
-627 GASTEKP
+627 SDDKKP
-634 IIESV
+634 IIAEV

-646 NTEIEHVSGEVI
+646 NKEIERVSGEVV
-658 DNTIH
+658 DKDTLEFVKMCVDDGV
-663 TDMKSALKFVQ
+663 TDADIL
-674 ECVNETVSEL
+674 
-684 DMQDY
+684 DY
-689 EEYLDTITLDVD
+689 EEDLDVVTLDVD
-701 NSSKLL
+701 NNSKLL
-707 DTANHDSII
+707 DKVNHKSLIAL
-716 GVIAYAYQNDVDCD
+716 IAYAYKMDEDID
-730 DWFKDYFNRNNT
+730 DWFKDYFKRTNT
-742 YDVDQKKN
+742 YEIDQKRN
-750 YLNMRNDLIAFNKK
+750 YLHMRNDFIRFNKK
-764 AVA
+764 GATA

>member
-1 MHYTQILESYYK
+1 MHYKDILESYYK
-13 VNENKPEESA
+13 VNENNPEESA

-54 YISKYVNS
+54 EITKYIKSQLDKGI
-62 KLKDNVEDFDEKE
+62 EDFDEDK
-75 FNNLMY
+75 FNGFIY
-81 FGISNKIKKYMSYK
+81 FAISRKVKMHITRK
-95 NARKRC
+95 NRQKRC
-101 QIIVTEEDGKE
+101 KIVTKMEDGKE
-112 VKEYIYPTSLD
+112 IKEYIYPTSLD
-123 NLMSDDGQTKMIDII
+123 NLMSDDGKTKMIDII

-143 IESSIDVGEILNLG
+143 IESSIDVGELLNLG

-171 RKIADLIIQGCNS
+171 RKIADLIMQGCNS

-206 EYEKRQLLKAEEC
+206 EYEKRQLLKTEEC
-219 ENVNIEEEL
+219 ENANIEEEL
-228 PMETKTTTSERTKS
+228 SMETKTTTSERTKS

-287 NSLLQIVISEEIKT
+287 NSLLQIVISEEIKA

-337 EYQSDKTDEDG
+337 EYQSDKTDENG

-360 ESKVFDIR
+360 ESKTFDIR

-374 LPEELQDKFKD
+374 LPEELQDKFRD
-385 YQVPVLLNL
+385 YQVPVMLNL

-484 CVYLTENA
+484 CAYLTENA

-506 LSNVLKGDTSDI
+506 LSNVLRGDTSDI

-564 YDCLNGQ
+564 YDYLNGQ

-581 KRFNHLLALMKEY
+581 KRFNHLLTLMKEY
-594 LHIEDSV
+594 LHIKDSV
-601 EESTEE
+601 EEITEE
-607 TKPES
+607 S
-612 EVEVISDDLFDTEEV
+612 EPEVIENDLFNTEVVEEL
-627 GASTEKP
+627 SEKP
-634 IIESV
+634 VIAEV

-646 NTEIEHVSGEVI
+646 NVEIEHVEGEVV
-658 DNTIH
+658 DSTIN
-663 TDMKSALKFVQ
+663 TDMKSALNFVRKYVD
-674 ECVNETVSEL
+674 ESISEL
-684 DMQDY
+684 DVQDY

-707 DTANHDSII
+707 DAANHDSII
-716 GVIAYAYQNDVDCD
+716 GIIAYAYQNDVDCD

-742 YDVDQKKN
+742 YDIDQKKN

-764 AVA
+764 TVA

>member
-1 MHYTQILESYYK
+1 MHYKEILESYYK
-13 VNENKPEESA
+13 VNEDKPEESA
-23 KKLHN
+23 KKLHTM
-28 VVDKILK
+28 VDKILS

-42 IDRDECYSIANL
+42 FDKEECYSIANL
-54 YISKYVNS
+54 YISKYIKSQLDQNI
-62 KLKDNVEDFDEKE
+62 EDFDEDK
-75 FNNLMY
+75 FNGYMY
-81 FGISNKIKKYMSYK
+81 FGITNKIKTYITRK
-95 NARKRC
+95 NRGKRC
-101 QIIVTEEDGKE
+101 QIVTSKEGDKE
-112 VKEYIYPTSLD
+112 VKQYIYPTSLD
-123 NLMSDDGQTKMIDII
+123 NLMTDDGETKYMDVI

-143 IESSIDVGEILNLG
+143 IESSIDVGELLNLG
-157 ENVVKY
+157 ENVIRY
-163 IASLGCIE
+163 ISSLGTIQ
-171 RKIADLIIQGCNS
+171 RQIADLIMQGCNS
-184 TEIKSILK
+184 TEIKEILHI
-192 LSDKEYNTYLSDMK
+192 SDKEYYTYLSDMK
-206 EYEKRQLLKAEEC
+206 EYDKRKLLKTEEC

-260 DNHPLQRTSGQWSL
+260 DNHPLQRTSGQWNL

-287 NSLLQIVISEEIKT
+287 NSLLQIVISEEIKA
-301 GIIMHWLIDGKQ
+301 GITMHWLIDGKQ

-323 DGFAISKNVQRYMI
+323 DGFAVSKNVQRYMI
-337 EYQSDKTDEDG
+337 EYQTDKTDEDG

-360 ESKVFDIR
+360 ESKTFDIR

-385 YQVPVLLNL
+385 YQVPVMLNL

-462 IIIEAIMTS
+462 VIIEAIMTS

-484 CVYLTENA
+484 CIYLTENA

-506 LSNVLKGDTSDI
+506 LSNVLKCDTSDI

-524 FLWFALFDKFLEYNI
+524 FLWFALFDKFIEYGV

-544 NGFIQEFKET
+544 NDFIQEFKET
-554 LHNKEIDGIT
+554 LHSKEIDGVT

-581 KRFNHLLALMKEY
+581 KRFNHLLTLMKEY
-594 LHIEDSV
+594 LHIEDSI
-601 EESTEE
+601 EGSESD
-607 TKPES
+607 
-612 EVEVISDDLFDTEEV
+612 VIEDDLFDTEVVEE
-627 GASTEKP
+627 SYDKKP
-634 IIESV
+634 IIAEV

-646 NTEIEHVSGEVI
+646 NKEIERVSGEVV
-658 DNTIH
+658 DKDTLEFVKMYVDDGV
-663 TDMKSALKFVQ
+663 TDADIL
-674 ECVNETVSEL
+674 
-684 DMQDY
+684 DY
-689 EEYLDTITLDVD
+689 EEDLDVVTLDVD
-701 NSSKLL
+701 NNSKLL
-707 DTANHDSII
+707 DGVNHKSLIAL
-716 GVIAYAYQNDVDCD
+716 IAYAYKMDEDID
-730 DWFKDYFNRNNT
+730 DWFKDYFKRTNT
-742 YDVDQKKN
+742 YEIDQKRN
-750 YLNMRNDLIAFNKK
+750 YLHMRNDFIRFNKK
-764 AVA
+764 GATA

>member
-1 MHYTQILESYYK
+1 MHYKEILESYYK
-13 VNENKPEESA
+13 VNEDKPEESE
-23 KKLHN
+23 KKLHTM
-28 VVDKILK
+28 VDKILS

-42 IDRDECYSIANL
+42 FDREECYSIANL
-54 YISKYVNS
+54 YISKYIKSQLDQNI
-62 KLKDNVEDFDEKE
+62 EDFDEDK
-75 FNNLMY
+75 FNGYMY
-81 FGISNKIKKYMSYK
+81 FGITNKIKTYITRK
-95 NARKRC
+95 NRGKRC
-101 QIIVTEEDGKE
+101 QIVTSKEGNKE
-112 VKEYIYPTSLD
+112 VKQYIYPTSLD
-123 NLMSDDGQTKMIDII
+123 NLMTDDGETKYMDVI

-143 IESSIDVGEILNLG
+143 IESNIDVGELLNLG
-157 ENVVKY
+157 ENVIRY
-163 IASLGCIE
+163 INSLGTIQ
-171 RKIADLIIQGCNS
+171 RQIADLIMQGYNS
-184 TEIKSILK
+184 TEIKEILHI
-192 LSDKEYNTYLSDMK
+192 SDKEYYTYLSDMK
-206 EYEKRQLLKAEEC
+206 EYDKRKLLKTKEC

-260 DNHPLQRTSGQWSL
+260 DNHPLQRTSGQWNL

-287 NSLLQIVISEEIKT
+287 NSLLQIVISEEIKA
-301 GIIMHWLIDGKQ
+301 GITMHWLIDGKQ

-323 DGFAISKNVQRYMI
+323 DGFAVSKNVQRYMI
-337 EYQSDKTDEDG
+337 EYQTDKTDEDG

-360 ESKVFDIR
+360 ESKTFDIR

-385 YQVPVLLNL
+385 YQVPVMLNL

-462 IIIEAIMTS
+462 VIIEAIMTS

-484 CVYLTENA
+484 CIYLTENA

-506 LSNVLKGDTSDI
+506 LSNVLRGDTSDI

-524 FLWFALFDKFLEYNI
+524 FLWFALFDKFIEYGV
-539 EDDKF
+539 EDNKF
-544 NGFIQEFKET
+544 NDFIQEFKET
-554 LHNKEIDGIT
+554 LHSKEIDGIT

-581 KRFNHLLALMKEY
+581 KRFNHLLTLMKEY

-601 EESTEE
+601 EESELD
-607 TKPES
+607 
-612 EVEVISDDLFDTEEV
+612 VIEDDLFDTEVVEE
-627 GASTEKP
+627 SDDKKP
-634 IIESV
+634 IIAEV

-646 NTEIEHVSGEVI
+646 NKEIEHVSGEVV
-658 DNTIH
+658 DKDTLEFVKMCVDDDV
-663 TDMKSALKFVQ
+663 TDADIL
-674 ECVNETVSEL
+674 
-684 DMQDY
+684 DY
-689 EEYLDTITLDVD
+689 EEDLDVVTLDVD
-701 NSSKLL
+701 NNSKLL
-707 DTANHDSII
+707 DGVNHKSLIAL
-716 GVIAYAYQNDVDCD
+716 IAYAYKMDEDID
-730 DWFKDYFNRNNT
+730 DWFKDYFKRTNT
-742 YDVDQKKN
+742 YEIDQKRN
-750 YLNMRNDLIAFNKK
+750 YLHMRNDFIRFNKK
-764 AVA
+764 GATA

>member
-1 MHYTQILESYYK
+1 MHYKDILESYYK
-13 VNENKPEESA
+13 VNEDKPEESA
-23 KKLHN
+23 RKLHN
-28 VVDKILK
+28 IIDKILS

-42 IDRDECYSIANL
+42 FDREECYSIANL
-54 YISKYVNS
+54 EITKYVNS
-62 KLKDNVEDFDEKE
+62 QLEQGIEDFDENK
-75 FNNLMY
+75 FNGFMY
-81 FGISNKIKKYMSYK
+81 FAISNKIKTYMTRK
-95 NARKRC
+95 NRGKRC
-101 QIIVTEEDGKE
+101 QIVVTKE
-112 VKEYIYPTSLD
+112 GDQEFKQYVYPTSLD
-123 NLMSDDGQTKMIDII
+123 NLMSDDGETKYIDVI

-143 IESSIDVGEILNLG
+143 IESNIDVGELLNLG
-157 ENVVKY
+157 ENVIRY
-163 IASLGCIE
+163 ISSLGSVQ
-171 RKIADLIIQGCNS
+171 RQIADLIMQGCNS
-184 TEIKSILK
+184 TEIKEILHI
-192 LSDKEYNTYLSDMK
+192 SDKEYNTYLSDMK
-206 EYEKRQLLKAEEC
+206 EYEKRQLLKMEEC
-219 ENVNIEEEL
+219 ENANIEEEL

-360 ESKVFDIR
+360 ESKTFDIR

-484 CVYLTENA
+484 CAYLTENA

-506 LSNVLKGDTSDI
+506 LSNVLRGDTSDI

-524 FLWFALFDKFLEYNI
+524 FLWFALFDRFLEYDI

-581 KRFNHLLALMKEY
+581 KRFNHLLTLMKEY

-601 EESTEE
+601 EEIAEE
-607 TKPES
+607 HEPET
-612 EVEVISDDLFDTEEV
+612 VEDDLFDTETVEE
-627 GASTEKP
+627 SPEKP
-634 IIESV
+634 AIAEV

-674 ECVNETVSEL
+674 DCVDEAVSEL
-684 DMQDY
+684 DVQDY

-707 DTANHDSII
+707 DAANHDSII

-750 YLNMRNDLIAFNKK
+750 YLSMRNDLIAFNKG

>member
-1 MHYTQILESYYK
+1 MHYKEILESYYK
-13 VNENKPEESA
+13 VNEDKPEESA
-23 KKLHN
+23 KKLHTM
-28 VVDKILK
+28 VDKILS

-42 IDRDECYSIANL
+42 FDKEECYSIANL
-54 YISKYVNS
+54 YISKYIKSQLDQNI
-62 KLKDNVEDFDEKE
+62 EDFDEDK
-75 FNNLMY
+75 FNGYMY
-81 FGISNKIKKYMSYK
+81 FGITNKIKTYITRK
-95 NARKRC
+95 NRGKRC
-101 QIIVTEEDGKE
+101 QIVTSKEGDKE
-112 VKEYIYPTSLD
+112 VKQYIYPTSLD
-123 NLMSDDGQTKMIDII
+123 NLMTDDGETKYMDVI

-143 IESSIDVGEILNLG
+143 IESNIDVGELLNLG
-157 ENVVKY
+157 ENVIRY
-163 IASLGCIE
+163 INSLGTIQ
-171 RKIADLIIQGCNS
+171 RQIADLIMQGYNS
-184 TEIKSILK
+184 TEIKEILHI
-192 LSDKEYNTYLSDMK
+192 SDKEYYTYLSDMK
-206 EYEKRQLLKAEEC
+206 EYDKRKLLKTEEC

-260 DNHPLQRTSGQWSL
+260 DNHPLQRTSGQWNL

-287 NSLLQIVISEEIKT
+287 NSLLQIVISEEIKA
-301 GIIMHWLIDGKQ
+301 GITMHWLIDGKQ

-323 DGFAISKNVQRYMI
+323 DGFAVSKNVQRYMI
-337 EYQSDKTDEDG
+337 EYQTDKTDEDG

-360 ESKVFDIR
+360 ESKTFDIR

-385 YQVPVLLNL
+385 YQVPVMLNL

-462 IIIEAIMTS
+462 VIIEAIMTS

-484 CVYLTENA
+484 CIYLTENA

-506 LSNVLKGDTSDI
+506 LSNVLRGDTSDI

-524 FLWFALFDKFLEYNI
+524 FLWFALFDKFIEYGV
-539 EDDKF
+539 EDNKF
-544 NGFIQEFKET
+544 NDFIQEFKET
-554 LHNKEIDGIT
+554 LHSKEIDGIT

-581 KRFNHLLALMKEY
+581 KRFNHLLTLMKEY

-601 EESTEE
+601 EESELD
-607 TKPES
+607 
-612 EVEVISDDLFDTEEV
+612 VIEDDLFDTEVVEE
-627 GASTEKP
+627 SDDKKP
-634 IIESV
+634 IIAEV

-646 NTEIEHVSGEVI
+646 NKEIEHVSGEVV
-658 DNTIH
+658 DKDTLEFVKMCVDDDV
-663 TDMKSALKFVQ
+663 TDADIL
-674 ECVNETVSEL
+674 
-684 DMQDY
+684 DY
-689 EEYLDTITLDVD
+689 EEDLDVVTLDVD
-701 NSSKLL
+701 NNSKLL
-707 DTANHDSII
+707 DGVNHKSLIAL
-716 GVIAYAYQNDVDCD
+716 IAYAYKMDEDID
-730 DWFKDYFNRNNT
+730 DWFKDYFKRTNT
-742 YDVDQKKN
+742 YEIDQKRN
-750 YLNMRNDLIAFNKK
+750 YLHMRNDFIRFNKK
-764 AVA
+764 GATA

>member
-1 MHYTQILESYYK
+1 MHYKEILESYYK
-13 VNENKPEESA
+13 VNEDKPEESA
-23 KKLHN
+23 KKLHTM
-28 VVDKILK
+28 VDKILS

-42 IDRDECYSIANL
+42 FDKEECYSIANL
-54 YISKYVNS
+54 YISKYIKSQLDQNI
-62 KLKDNVEDFDEKE
+62 EDFDEDK
-75 FNNLMY
+75 FNGYMY
-81 FGISNKIKKYMSYK
+81 FGITNKIKTYITRK
-95 NARKRC
+95 NRGKRC
-101 QIIVTEEDGKE
+101 QIVTSKEGDKE
-112 VKEYIYPTSLD
+112 VKQYIYTTSLD
-123 NLMSDDGQTKMIDII
+123 NLMTDDGETKYMDVI

-143 IESSIDVGEILNLG
+143 IESSIDVGELLNLG
-157 ENVVKY
+157 ENVIRY
-163 IASLGCIE
+163 ISSLGTIQ
-171 RKIADLIIQGCNS
+171 RQIADLIMQGCNS
-184 TEIKSILK
+184 TEIKDILHI
-192 LSDKEYNTYLSDMK
+192 SDKEYYTYLSDMK
-206 EYEKRQLLKAEEC
+206 EYEKRKLLKTEEC
-219 ENVNIEEEL
+219 ENTNIEEEL

-260 DNHPLQRTSGQWSL
+260 DNHPLQRTSGQWNL

-287 NSLLQIVISEEIKT
+287 NSLLQIVISEEIKA
-301 GIIMHWLIDGKQ
+301 GITMHWLIDGKQ

-323 DGFAISKNVQRYMI
+323 DGFAVSKNVQRYMI
-337 EYQSDKTDEDG
+337 EYQTDKTDEDG

-360 ESKVFDIR
+360 ESKTFDIR

-385 YQVPVLLNL
+385 YQVPVMLNL

-462 IIIEAIMTS
+462 VIIEAIMTS

-484 CVYLTENA
+484 CIYLTENA

-524 FLWFALFDKFLEYNI
+524 FLWFALFDKFIEYGV
-539 EDDKF
+539 EDNKF
-544 NGFIQEFKET
+544 NDFIQEFKET
-554 LHNKEIDGIT
+554 LHSKEIDGVT

-581 KRFNHLLALMKEY
+581 KRFNHLLTLMREY

-601 EESTEE
+601 EES
-607 TKPES
+607 ES
-612 EVEVISDDLFDTEEV
+612 DVIKDDLFETEVVKE
-627 GASTEKP
+627 SDDKKP
-634 IIESV
+634 IIAEV
-639 TEYSAIG
+639 TEYSEIG
-646 NTEIEHVSGEVI
+646 NKEIEHVTGEVV
-658 DNTIH
+658 DKDTLEFVKMCVDDDV
-663 TDMKSALKFVQ
+663 TDADIM
-674 ECVNETVSEL
+674 
-684 DMQDY
+684 DY
-689 EEYLDTITLDVD
+689 EEDLDVVTLDVD
-701 NSSKLL
+701 NNSKLL
-707 DTANHDSII
+707 DGVNHKSLIAL
-716 GVIAYAYQNDVDCD
+716 IAYAYKIDEDID
-730 DWFKDYFNRNNT
+730 DWFKDYFKRTNT
-742 YDVDQKKN
+742 YEIDQKRN
-750 YLNMRNDLIAFNKK
+750 YLHMRNDFIRFNKK
-764 AVA
+764 GATA

>member
-1 MHYTQILESYYK
+1 MHYKEILESYYK
-13 VNENKPEESA
+13 VNEDKPEESA

-28 VVDKILK
+28 MVDKILS

-42 IDRDECYSIANL
+42 FDKEECYSIANL
-54 YISKYVNS
+54 YISKYIKSQLDQNI
-62 KLKDNVEDFDEKE
+62 EDFDEDK
-75 FNNLMY
+75 FNGYMY
-81 FGISNKIKKYMSYK
+81 FGITNKIKTYITRK
-95 NARKRC
+95 NRGKRC
-101 QIIVTEEDGKE
+101 QIVTSKEGDKE
-112 VKEYIYPTSLD
+112 VKQYIYPTSLD
-123 NLMSDDGQTKMIDII
+123 NLMTDDGETKYMDVI

-143 IESSIDVGEILNLG
+143 IESSIDVGELLNLG
-157 ENVVKY
+157 ENVIRY
-163 IASLGCIE
+163 INSLGTIQ
-171 RKIADLIIQGCNS
+171 RQIADLIMQGYNS
-184 TEIKSILK
+184 TEIKEILHI
-192 LSDKEYNTYLSDMK
+192 SDKEYYTYLSDMK
-206 EYEKRQLLKAEEC
+206 EYDKRKLLKTEES
-219 ENVNIEEEL
+219 EDVNIEEEL

-260 DNHPLQRTSGQWSL
+260 DNHPLQRTSGQWNL

-287 NSLLQIVISEEIKT
+287 NSLLQIVISEEIKA

-323 DGFAISKNVQRYMI
+323 DGFAVSKNVQRYMI
-337 EYQSDKTDEDG
+337 EYQTDKTDEDG

-360 ESKVFDIR
+360 ESKTFDIR

-385 YQVPVLLNL
+385 YQVPVMLNL

-462 IIIEAIMTS
+462 VIIEAIMTS

-484 CVYLTENA
+484 CIYLTENA

-524 FLWFALFDKFLEYNI
+524 FLWFALFDKFIEYGV

-544 NGFIQEFKET
+544 NDFIQEFKET
-554 LHNKEIDGIT
+554 LHSKEIDGVT

-581 KRFNHLLALMKEY
+581 KRFNHLLTLMKEY
-594 LHIEDSV
+594 LHIEDSI
-601 EESTEE
+601 EGSESD
-607 TKPES
+607 
-612 EVEVISDDLFDTEEV
+612 VIEDDLFDTEVVE
-627 GASTEKP
+627 EPDDKKP
-634 IIESV
+634 IVAEV

-646 NTEIEHVSGEVI
+646 NKEIERVSGEVV
-658 DNTIH
+658 DKDTLEFVKMCVDDDV
-663 TDMKSALKFVQ
+663 TDADIM
-674 ECVNETVSEL
+674 
-684 DMQDY
+684 DY
-689 EEYLDTITLDVD
+689 EEDLDVVTLDVD
-701 NSSKLL
+701 NNSKLL
-707 DTANHDSII
+707 DEVNHKSLIAL
-716 GVIAYAYQNDVDCD
+716 IAYAYKMDEDID
-730 DWFKDYFNRNNT
+730 DWFKDYFKRTNT
-742 YDVDQKKN
+742 YEIDQKRN
-750 YLNMRNDLIAFNKK
+750 YLHMRNDFIKFNKEG
-764 AVA
+764 ATA

>member
-1 MHYTQILESYYK
+1 MHYKEILESYYK
-13 VNENKPEESA
+13 VNEDKPEESA

-28 VVDKILK
+28 MVDKILS

-42 IDRDECYSIANL
+42 FDKEECYSIANL
-54 YISKYVNS
+54 YISKYIKSQLNQ
-62 KLKDNVEDFDEKE
+62 NIEDFDEDK
-75 FNNLMY
+75 FNSYMY
-81 FGISNKIKKYMSYK
+81 FGITNKIKTYITRK
-95 NARKRC
+95 NRGKRC
-101 QIIVTEEDGKE
+101 QIVTSKEGDKE
-112 VKEYIYPTSLD
+112 VKQYIYPTSLD
-123 NLMSDDGQTKMIDII
+123 NLMTDDGETKYMDVI

-143 IESSIDVGEILNLG
+143 IESSIDVGELLNLG
-157 ENVVKY
+157 ENVIRY
-163 IASLGCIE
+163 INSLGTIQ
-171 RKIADLIIQGCNS
+171 RQIADLIMQGYNS
-184 TEIKSILK
+184 TEIKEILHI
-192 LSDKEYNTYLSDMK
+192 SDKEYYIYLSDMK
-206 EYEKRQLLKAEEC
+206 EYDKRKLLKTEES
-219 ENVNIEEEL
+219 EDVNIEEEL

-260 DNHPLQRTSGQWSL
+260 DNHPLQRTSGQWNL

-287 NSLLQIVISEEIKT
+287 NSLLQIVISEEIKA
-301 GIIMHWLIDGKQ
+301 GITMHWLIDGKQ

-323 DGFAISKNVQRYMI
+323 DGFAVSKNVQRYMI
-337 EYQSDKTDEDG
+337 EYQTDKTDEDG

-360 ESKVFDIR
+360 ESKTFDIR

-385 YQVPVLLNL
+385 YQVPVMLNL

-441 KVDCDKSSYSNTN
+441 KIDCDKSSYSNTN

-462 IIIEAIMTS
+462 VIIEAIMTS

-484 CVYLTENA
+484 CIYLTENA

-524 FLWFALFDKFLEYNI
+524 FLWFALFDKFIEYGV

-544 NGFIQEFKET
+544 NDFIQEFKET
-554 LHNKEIDGIT
+554 LHSKEIDGVT

-581 KRFNHLLALMKEY
+581 KRFNHLLTLMKEY
-594 LHIEDSV
+594 LHIEDSI
-601 EESTEE
+601 EGSESD
-607 TKPES
+607 
-612 EVEVISDDLFDTEEV
+612 VIEDDLFDTEVVE
-627 GASTEKP
+627 EPDDKKP
-634 IIESV
+634 IVAEV

-646 NTEIEHVSGEVI
+646 NKEIERVSGEVV
-658 DNTIH
+658 DKDTLEFVKMCVDDDV
-663 TDMKSALKFVQ
+663 TDADIM
-674 ECVNETVSEL
+674 
-684 DMQDY
+684 DY
-689 EEYLDTITLDVD
+689 EEDLDVVTLDVD
-701 NSSKLL
+701 NNSKLL
-707 DTANHDSII
+707 DEVNHKSLIAL
-716 GVIAYAYQNDVDCD
+716 IAYAYKMDEDID
-730 DWFKDYFNRNNT
+730 DWFKDYFKRTNT
-742 YDVDQKKN
+742 YEIDQKRN
-750 YLNMRNDLIAFNKK
+750 YLHMRNDFIKFNKEG
-764 AVA
+764 ATA

>member
-1 MHYTQILESYYK
+1 MHYKEILESYYK
-13 VNENKPEESA
+13 VNEDKPEESA
-23 KKLHN
+23 KKLHTM
-28 VVDKILK
+28 VDKILS

-42 IDRDECYSIANL
+42 FDKEECYSIANL
-54 YISKYVNS
+54 YISKYIKS
-62 KLKDNVEDFDEKE
+62 QLDQNVEDFDEDK
-75 FNNLMY
+75 FDGYMY
-81 FGISNKIKKYMSYK
+81 FGITNKIKTYITRK
-95 NARKRC
+95 NRGKRC
-101 QIIVTEEDGKE
+101 QIVTSKEGDKE
-112 VKEYIYPTSLD
+112 VKQYIYPTSLD
-123 NLMSDDGQTKMIDII
+123 NLMTDDGETKYMDVI

-143 IESSIDVGEILNLG
+143 IESSIDVGELLNLG
-157 ENVVKY
+157 ENVIRY
-163 IASLGCIE
+163 INSLGTIQ
-171 RKIADLIIQGCNS
+171 RQIADLIMQGCNS
-184 TEIKSILK
+184 TEIKEILHI
-192 LSDKEYNTYLSDMK
+192 SDKEYYTYLSDMK
-206 EYEKRQLLKAEEC
+206 EYDKRKLLKTEEC

-260 DNHPLQRTSGQWSL
+260 DNHPLQRTSGQWNL

-287 NSLLQIVISEEIKT
+287 NSLLQIVISEEIKA
-301 GIIMHWLIDGKQ
+301 GITMHWLIDGKQ

-323 DGFAISKNVQRYMI
+323 DGFAVSKNVQRYMI
-337 EYQSDKTDEDG
+337 EYQTDKTDEDG

-360 ESKVFDIR
+360 ESKTFDIR

-385 YQVPVLLNL
+385 YQVPVMLNL

-462 IIIEAIMTS
+462 VIIEAIMTS

-484 CVYLTENA
+484 CIYLTENA

-506 LSNVLKGDTSDI
+506 LSNVIKGDTSDI

-524 FLWFALFDKFLEYNI
+524 FLWFALFDKFIEYGV

-544 NGFIQEFKET
+544 NDFIQEFKET
-554 LHNKEIDGIT
+554 LHSKEIDGIT

-581 KRFNHLLALMKEY
+581 KRFNHLLTLMREY
-594 LHIEDSV
+594 LHIKDSV
-601 EESTEE
+601 EES
-607 TKPES
+607 ES
-612 EVEVISDDLFDTEEV
+612 DVIKDDLFETEVVEE
-627 GASTEKP
+627 SDDKKP
-634 IIESV
+634 IIAEV

-646 NTEIEHVSGEVI
+646 NKEIERVSGEVV
-658 DNTIH
+658 DKDTLEFVKMCVDDGV
-663 TDMKSALKFVQ
+663 TDADIL
-674 ECVNETVSEL
+674 
-684 DMQDY
+684 DY
-689 EEYLDTITLDVD
+689 EEDLDVVTLDVD
-701 NSSKLL
+701 NNSKLL
-707 DTANHDSII
+707 DEVNHKSLIAL
-716 GVIAYAYQNDVDCD
+716 IAYAYKMDENID
-730 DWFKDYFNRNNT
+730 DWFKDYFKRTNT
-742 YDVDQKKN
+742 YEIDQKRN
-750 YLNMRNDLIAFNKK
+750 YLHMRNDFIRFNKK
-764 AVA
+764 GATA

>member
-1 MHYTQILESYYK
+1 MHYIQILESYYK
-13 VNENKPEESA
+13 VNEDNPGESA
-23 KKLHN
+23 KRLHN
-28 VVDKILK
+28 MVNKILK
-35 QFGGITD
+35 SFGGITD
-42 IDRDECYSIANL
+42 YDRDECYSIANL
-54 YISKYVNS
+54 YISKYINS

-95 NARKRC
+95 NAGKRC

-123 NLMSDDGQTKMIDII
+123 NLMTDDGETKYIDVI

-143 IESSIDVGEILNLG
+143 IESSIDVGELLNLG
-157 ENVVKY
+157 ENVIRY
-163 IASLGCIE
+163 ISSLGSVQ
-171 RKIADLIIQGCNS
+171 RQIADLIMQGCNS
-184 TEIKSILK
+184 TEIKEILHI
-192 LSDKEYNTYLSDMK
+192 SDKEYNTYLSDMK
-206 EYEKRQLLKAEEC
+206 EYEKRQLLKMEEC
-219 ENVNIEEEL
+219 ENANIEEEL

-253 LRQHRLR
+253 LRHHRLR

-287 NSLLQIVISEEIKT
+287 NSLLQIVISEEIKA

-374 LPEELQDKFKD
+374 LPEELQDQFRD
-385 YQVPVLLNL
+385 YQVPVMLNL

-484 CVYLTENA
+484 CAYLTENA

-506 LSNVLKGDTSDI
+506 LSNVLRGDTSDI

-524 FLWFALFDKFLEYNI
+524 FLWFALFDKFLEYDI

-544 NGFIQEFKET
+544 NGFIKEFKET

-581 KRFNHLLALMKEY
+581 KRFNHLLTLMKEY

-601 EESTEE
+601 EEITEE
-607 TKPES
+607 PEP
-612 EVEVISDDLFDTEEV
+612 ETVEDDLFDTETVEE
-627 GASTEKP
+627 SPEKP
-634 IIESV
+634 IIAEV

-646 NTEIEHVSGEVI
+646 NVEIEHVEGEVV
-658 DNTIH
+658 DSTIN
-663 TDMKSALKFVQ
+663 TDMKSALNFVRKYVD
-674 ECVNETVSEL
+674 ESISEL
-684 DMQDY
+684 DVQDY

-707 DTANHDSII
+707 DAANHDSII

-750 YLNMRNDLIAFNKK
+750 YLNMRNDLIAFNKR

>member
-1 MHYTQILESYYK
+1 MHYKEILESYYK
-13 VNENKPEESA
+13 VNEDKPEESA

-35 QFGGITD
+35 RFGGITD

-54 YISKYVNS
+54 EITKYVKS
-62 KLKDNVEDFDEKE
+62 QLDKGIEDFDEDQ
-75 FNNLMY
+75 FNGFIY
-81 FGISNKIKKYMSYK
+81 FAISRKVKMHITRK
-95 NARKRC
+95 NRQKRC
-101 QIIVTEEDGKE
+101 KIVTKVEDGKE
-112 VKEYIYPTSLD
+112 IKEYIYPTSLD
-123 NLMSDDGQTKMIDII
+123 NLMSDDGKTKMIDII

-143 IESSIDVGEILNLG
+143 IESSINVGELLNLG

-171 RKIADLIIQGCNS
+171 RKIADLIMQGCNP
-184 TEIKSILK
+184 TEIKNILK

-206 EYEKRQLLKAEEC
+206 EYEKRQLLKTEEC
-219 ENVNIEEEL
+219 EIANIEEEL

-260 DNHPLQRTSGQWSL
+260 DNHPLQRTSGQWNL

-287 NSLLQIVISEEIKT
+287 NSLLQIVISEEIKA

-337 EYQSDKTDEDG
+337 EYQTDKTDEDG

-360 ESKVFDIR
+360 ESKTFDIR

-385 YQVPVLLNL
+385 YQVPVMLNL

-401 AYDIARFNRCRPMN
+401 TYDIARFNRCRPMN

-462 IIIEAIMTS
+462 VIIEAIMTS

-484 CVYLTENA
+484 CIYLTENA

-524 FLWFALFDKFLEYNI
+524 FLWFALFDKFIEYGV

-544 NGFIQEFKET
+544 NDFIQEFKET
-554 LHNKEIDGIT
+554 LHSKEIDGVT

-581 KRFNHLLALMKEY
+581 KRFNHLLTLMKEY
-594 LHIEDSV
+594 LHIEDSI
-601 EESTEE
+601 EGSESD
-607 TKPES
+607 
-612 EVEVISDDLFDTEEV
+612 VIEDDLFDTEVVEE
-627 GASTEKP
+627 SDDKKP
-634 IIESV
+634 IIAEV

-646 NTEIEHVSGEVI
+646 NKEIERVSGEVV
-658 DNTIH
+658 DKDTLEFEKMCVDDGV
-663 TDMKSALKFVQ
+663 TDADIL
-674 ECVNETVSEL
+674 
-684 DMQDY
+684 DY
-689 EEYLDTITLDVD
+689 EEDLDVVTLDVD
-701 NSSKLL
+701 NNSKLL
-707 DTANHDSII
+707 DGVNHKSLIAL
-716 GVIAYAYQNDVDCD
+716 IAYAYKIDEDID
-730 DWFKDYFNRNNT
+730 DWFKDYFKRTNT
-742 YDVDQKKN
+742 YEIDQKRN
-750 YLNMRNDLIAFNKK
+750 YLHMRNDFIRFNKK
-764 AVA
+764 GATA

>member
-1 MHYTQILESYYK
+1 MHYKEILESYYK
-13 VNENKPEESA
+13 VNEDKPEESA
-23 KKLHN
+23 KKLHTM
-28 VVDKILK
+28 VDKILS

-42 IDRDECYSIANL
+42 FDREECYSIANL
-54 YISKYVNS
+54 YISKYIKSQLDQNI
-62 KLKDNVEDFDEKE
+62 EDFDEDK
-75 FNNLMY
+75 FNGYMY
-81 FGISNKIKKYMSYK
+81 FGITNKIKTYITRK
-95 NARKRC
+95 NRGKRC
-101 QIIVTEEDGKE
+101 QIVTSKEGDKE
-112 VKEYIYPTSLD
+112 VKQYIYPTSLD
-123 NLMSDDGQTKMIDII
+123 NLMTDDGETKYMDVI

-143 IESSIDVGEILNLG
+143 IESSIDVGELLNLG
-157 ENVVKY
+157 ENVIRY
-163 IASLGCIE
+163 INSLGTIQ
-171 RKIADLIIQGCNS
+171 RQIADLIMQGYNS
-184 TEIKSILK
+184 TEIKEILHI
-192 LSDKEYNTYLSDMK
+192 SDKEYYTYLSDMK
-206 EYEKRQLLKAEEC
+206 EYDKRKLLKTEEC

-260 DNHPLQRTSGQWSL
+260 DNHPLQRTSGQWNL

-337 EYQSDKTDEDG
+337 EYQTDKTDEDG

-360 ESKVFDIR
+360 ESKTFDIR

-385 YQVPVLLNL
+385 YQVPVMLNL

-462 IIIEAIMTS
+462 VIIEAIMTS

-484 CVYLTENA
+484 CIYLTENA

-524 FLWFALFDKFLEYNI
+524 FLWFALFDKFIEYGV

-544 NGFIQEFKET
+544 NDFIQEFKET
-554 LHNKEIDGIT
+554 LHSKEIDGVT

-581 KRFNHLLALMKEY
+581 KRFNHLLTLMKEY
-594 LHIEDSV
+594 LHIEDSI
-601 EESTEE
+601 EGSESD
-607 TKPES
+607 
-612 EVEVISDDLFDTEEV
+612 VIEDDLFDTEVVEE
-627 GASTEKP
+627 SDDKKP
-634 IIESV
+634 IIAEV

-646 NTEIEHVSGEVI
+646 NKEIERVSGEVV
-658 DNTIH
+658 DKDTLEFVKMCVDDGV
-663 TDMKSALKFVQ
+663 TDADIL
-674 ECVNETVSEL
+674 
-684 DMQDY
+684 DY
-689 EEYLDTITLDVD
+689 EEDLDVVTLDVD
-701 NSSKLL
+701 NNSKLL
-707 DTANHDSII
+707 DGVNHKSLIAL
-716 GVIAYAYQNDVDCD
+716 IAYAYKIDEDID
-730 DWFKDYFNRNNT
+730 DWFKDYFKRTNT
-742 YDVDQKKN
+742 YEIDQKRN
-750 YLNMRNDLIAFNKK
+750 YLHMRNDFIRFNKK
-764 AVA
+764 GATA

>member
-1 MHYTQILESYYK
+1 MHYKEILESYYK
-13 VNENKPEESA
+13 VNEDKPEESA

-28 VVDKILK
+28 MVDKILS
-35 QFGGITD
+35 QFGGITNFD
-42 IDRDECYSIANL
+42 KEECYSIANL
-54 YISKYVNS
+54 YISKYIKSQLDQNI
-62 KLKDNVEDFDEKE
+62 EDFDEDK
-75 FNNLMY
+75 FNGYMY
-81 FGISNKIKKYMSYK
+81 FGITNKIKTYITRK
-95 NARKRC
+95 NRGKRC
-101 QIIVTEEDGKE
+101 QIVTSKEGDKE
-112 VKEYIYPTSLD
+112 VKQYIYPTSLD
-123 NLMSDDGQTKMIDII
+123 NLMTDDGETKYMDVI

-143 IESSIDVGEILNLG
+143 IESSIDVGELLNLG
-157 ENVVKY
+157 ENVIRY
-163 IASLGCIE
+163 INSLGTIQ
-171 RKIADLIIQGCNS
+171 RQIADLIMQGYNS
-184 TEIKSILK
+184 TEIKEILHI
-192 LSDKEYNTYLSDMK
+192 SDKEYYTYLSDMK
-206 EYEKRQLLKAEEC
+206 EYDKRKLLKTEES
-219 ENVNIEEEL
+219 EDVNIEEEL

-260 DNHPLQRTSGQWSL
+260 DNHPLQRTSGQWNL

-287 NSLLQIVISEEIKT
+287 NSLLQIVISEEIKA

-323 DGFAISKNVQRYMI
+323 DGFAVSKNVQRYMI
-337 EYQSDKTDEDG
+337 EYQTDKTDEDG

-360 ESKVFDIR
+360 ESKTFDIR

-385 YQVPVLLNL
+385 YQVPVMLNL

-462 IIIEAIMTS
+462 VIIEAIMTS

-484 CVYLTENA
+484 CIYLTENA

-524 FLWFALFDKFLEYNI
+524 FLWFALFDKFIEYGV

-544 NGFIQEFKET
+544 NDFIQEFKET
-554 LHNKEIDGIT
+554 LHSKEIDGVT

-581 KRFNHLLALMKEY
+581 KRFNHLLTLMKEY
-594 LHIEDSV
+594 LHIEDSI
-601 EESTEE
+601 EGSESD
-607 TKPES
+607 
-612 EVEVISDDLFDTEEV
+612 VIEDDLFDTEVVE
-627 GASTEKP
+627 EPDDKKP
-634 IIESV
+634 IVAEV

-646 NTEIEHVSGEVI
+646 NKEIERVSGEVV
-658 DNTIH
+658 DKDTLEFVKMCVDDDV
-663 TDMKSALKFVQ
+663 TDADIM
-674 ECVNETVSEL
+674 
-684 DMQDY
+684 DY
-689 EEYLDTITLDVD
+689 EEDLDVVTLDVD
-701 NSSKLL
+701 NNSKLL
-707 DTANHDSII
+707 DEVNHKSL
-716 GVIAYAYQNDVDCD
+716 IAYAYKMDEDID
-730 DWFKDYFNRNNT
+730 DWFKDYFKRTNT
-742 YDVDQKKN
+742 YEIDQKRN
-750 YLNMRNDLIAFNKK
+750 YLHMRNDFIKFNKEG
-764 AVA
+764 ATA

>member
-1 MHYTQILESYYK
+1 MHYKEILESYYK
-13 VNENKPEESA
+13 VNEDKPEESA
-23 KKLHN
+23 KKLHTM
-28 VVDKILK
+28 VDKILS

-42 IDRDECYSIANL
+42 FDREECYSIANL
-54 YISKYVNS
+54 YISKYIKSQLDQNI
-62 KLKDNVEDFDEKE
+62 EDFDEDK
-75 FNNLMY
+75 FNGYMY
-81 FGISNKIKKYMSYK
+81 FGITNKIKTYITRK
-95 NARKRC
+95 NRGKRC
-101 QIIVTEEDGKE
+101 QIVTSKEGDKE
-112 VKEYIYPTSLD
+112 VKQYIYPTSLD
-123 NLMSDDGQTKMIDII
+123 NLMTDDGETKYMDVI

-143 IESSIDVGEILNLG
+143 IESSIDVGELLNLG
-157 ENVVKY
+157 ENVIRY
-163 IASLGCIE
+163 INSLGTIQ
-171 RKIADLIIQGCNS
+171 RQIADLIMQGYNS
-184 TEIKSILK
+184 TEIKEILHI
-192 LSDKEYNTYLSDMK
+192 SDKEYYTYLSDMK
-206 EYEKRQLLKAEEC
+206 EYDKRKLLKTEES
-219 ENVNIEEEL
+219 EDVNIEEEL

-260 DNHPLQRTSGQWSL
+260 DNHPLQRTSGQWNL

-287 NSLLQIVISEEIKT
+287 NSLLQIVISEEIKA
-301 GIIMHWLIDGKQ
+301 GITMHWLIDGKQ

-323 DGFAISKNVQRYMI
+323 DGFAVSKNVQRYMI
-337 EYQSDKTDEDG
+337 EYQTDKTDEDG

-360 ESKVFDIR
+360 ESKTFDIR
-368 GKKFSQ
+368 GRKFSQ

-385 YQVPVLLNL
+385 YQVPVMLNL

-462 IIIEAIMTS
+462 VIIEAIMTS

-484 CVYLTENA
+484 CIYLTENA

-524 FLWFALFDKFLEYNI
+524 FLWFALFDKFIEYGV

-544 NGFIQEFKET
+544 NDFIQEFKET
-554 LHNKEIDGIT
+554 LHSKEIDGVT

-581 KRFNHLLALMKEY
+581 KRFNHLLTLMKEY
-594 LHIEDSV
+594 LHIEDSI
-601 EESTEE
+601 EGSESD
-607 TKPES
+607 
-612 EVEVISDDLFDTEEV
+612 VIEDDLFDTEVVEE
-627 GASTEKP
+627 SDDKKP
-634 IIESV
+634 IIAEV

-646 NTEIEHVSGEVI
+646 NKEIERVSGEVV
-658 DNTIH
+658 DKDTLEFVKMCVDDGV
-663 TDMKSALKFVQ
+663 TDADIL
-674 ECVNETVSEL
+674 
-684 DMQDY
+684 DY
-689 EEYLDTITLDVD
+689 EEDLDVVTLDVD
-701 NSSKLL
+701 NNSKLL
-707 DTANHDSII
+707 DGVNHKSLIAL
-716 GVIAYAYQNDVDCD
+716 IAYAYKIDEDID
-730 DWFKDYFNRNNT
+730 DWFKDYFKRTNT
-742 YDVDQKKN
+742 YEIDQKRN
-750 YLNMRNDLIAFNKK
+750 YLHMRNDFIRFNKK
-764 AVA
+764 GATA

>member
-13 VNENKPEESA
+13 VNENNPEESA

-54 YISKYVNS
+54 EITKYIKSQLDKGI
-62 KLKDNVEDFDEKE
+62 EDFDEDK
-75 FNNLMY
+75 FNGFIY
-81 FGISNKIKKYMSYK
+81 FAISKKVKMHITRK
-95 NARKRC
+95 NRQKRC
-101 QIIVTEEDGKE
+101 KIVTKIEDGKE
-112 VKEYIYPTSLD
+112 IKEYIYPTSLD
-123 NLMSDDGQTKMIDII
+123 NLMSDDGKTKMIDII

-143 IESSIDVGEILNLG
+143 IESSIDAGELLNLG

-171 RKIADLIIQGCNS
+171 RKIADLIMQGCNS

-206 EYEKRQLLKAEEC
+206 EYEKRQLLKTEEC
-219 ENVNIEEEL
+219 ENANIEEEL

-287 NSLLQIVISEEIKT
+287 NSLLQIVISEEIKA

-337 EYQSDKTDEDG
+337 EYQSDKTDEYG

-360 ESKVFDIR
+360 ESKTFDIR

-374 LPEELQDKFKD
+374 LPEELQDKFRD
-385 YQVPVLLNL
+385 YQVPVMLNL

-484 CVYLTENA
+484 CAYLTENA
-492 NESVFIDFYLTLEK
+492 NESIFIDFYLTLEK
-506 LSNVLKGDTSDI
+506 LSNVLRGDTSDI

-581 KRFNHLLALMKEY
+581 KRFNHLFTLMKEY

-601 EESTEE
+601 EEITEE
-607 TKPES
+607 HEPET
-612 EVEVISDDLFDTEEV
+612 VEDDLFDTETVEE
-627 GASTEKP
+627 SPEKP
-634 IIESV
+634 AIAEV

-674 ECVNETVSEL
+674 DCVDEAVSEL
-684 DMQDY
+684 DVQDY

-707 DTANHDSII
+707 DAANHDSII

>member
-1 MHYTQILESYYK
+1 MHYKDILESYYK
-13 VNENKPEESA
+13 VNEDKPEESA
-23 KKLHN
+23 RKLHN
-28 VVDKILK
+28 IVDKILS

-42 IDRDECYSIANL
+42 FDREECYSIANL
-54 YISKYVNS
+54 EITKYVNS
-62 KLKDNVEDFDEKE
+62 QLEQGIEDFDENK
-75 FNNLMY
+75 FNGFMY
-81 FGISNKIKKYMSYK
+81 FAISNKIKTYMTRK
-95 NARKRC
+95 NRGKRC
-101 QIIVTEEDGKE
+101 QIVVTEEDGKE

-123 NLMSDDGQTKMIDII
+123 NLMTDDGETKYIDVI

-143 IESSIDVGEILNLG
+143 IESSIDVGELLNLG
-157 ENVVKY
+157 ENVIRY
-163 IASLGCIE
+163 ISSLGSVQRQIV
-171 RKIADLIIQGCNS
+171 DLIMQGCNS
-184 TEIKSILK
+184 TEIKEILHI
-192 LSDKEYNTYLSDMK
+192 SDKEYNTYLSDMK
-206 EYEKRQLLKAEEC
+206 EYEKRQLLKMEEC
-219 ENVNIEEEL
+219 ENANIEEEL

-287 NSLLQIVISEEIKT
+287 NSLLQIVISEEIKA

-360 ESKVFDIR
+360 ESKTFDIR

-374 LPEELQDKFKD
+374 LPEELQDKFRD
-385 YQVPVLLNL
+385 YQVPVMLNL

-484 CVYLTENA
+484 CAYLTENA

-506 LSNVLKGDTSDI
+506 LFNVLRGDTSDI

-524 FLWFALFDKFLEYNI
+524 FLWFALFDKFLEYDI

-581 KRFNHLLALMKEY
+581 KRFNHLFTLMKEY

-601 EESTEE
+601 EEITEE
-607 TKPES
+607 HEPET
-612 EVEVISDDLFDTEEV
+612 VEDDLFDTETVEE
-627 GASTEKP
+627 SPEKP
-634 IIESV
+634 AIAEV

-674 ECVNETVSEL
+674 DCVDEAVSEL
-684 DMQDY
+684 DVQDY

-707 DTANHDSII
+707 EAANHDSII

-750 YLNMRNDLIAFNKK
+750 YLNMRNDLIAFNKG

>member
-1 MHYTQILESYYK
+1 MHYKEILESYYK
-13 VNENKPEESA
+13 VNEDKPEESA
-23 KKLHN
+23 KKLHTM
-28 VVDKILK
+28 VDKILS

-42 IDRDECYSIANL
+42 FDKEECYSIANL
-54 YISKYVNS
+54 YISKYIKS
-62 KLKDNVEDFDEKE
+62 QLDQNVEDFDEDK
-75 FNNLMY
+75 FDGYMY
-81 FGISNKIKKYMSYK
+81 FGITNKIKTYITHK
-95 NARKRC
+95 NRGKRC
-101 QIIVTEEDGKE
+101 QIVTSKEGDKE
-112 VKEYIYPTSLD
+112 VKQYIYPTSLD
-123 NLMSDDGQTKMIDII
+123 NLMTDDGETKYIDVI

-143 IESSIDVGEILNLG
+143 IESSIDVGELLNLG

-163 IASLGCIE
+163 IASLGCME
-171 RKIADLIIQGCNS
+171 RKIADLIMQGCNS
-184 TEIKSILK
+184 TEIKDILHI
-192 LSDKEYNTYLSDMK
+192 SDKEYYTYLSDMK
-206 EYEKRQLLKAEEC
+206 EYDKRKLLKTEES
-219 ENVNIEEEL
+219 EDVNIEEEL

-260 DNHPLQRTSGQWSL
+260 DNHPLQRTSGQWNL

-287 NSLLQIVISEEIKT
+287 NSLLQIVISEEIKA

-313 RSTNL
+313 RCTNL
-318 KDYLE
+318 KDYRE
-323 DGFAISKNVQRYMI
+323 DGFAVSKNVQRYMI
-337 EYQSDKTDEDG
+337 EYQTDKTDEDG

-360 ESKVFDIR
+360 ESKTFDIR

-385 YQVPVLLNL
+385 YQVPVMLNL

-462 IIIEAIMTS
+462 VIIEAIMTS

-484 CVYLTENA
+484 CIYLTENA

-524 FLWFALFDKFLEYNI
+524 FLWFALFDKFIEYGV

-544 NGFIQEFKET
+544 NDFIQEFKET
-554 LHNKEIDGIT
+554 LHSKEIDGVT

-581 KRFNHLLALMKEY
+581 KRFNHLLTLMKEY

-601 EESTEE
+601 EES
-607 TKPES
+607 ES
-612 EVEVISDDLFDTEEV
+612 DVIKDDLFDTEVVEE
-627 GASTEKP
+627 SDDKKP
-634 IIESV
+634 IIAEV

-646 NTEIEHVSGEVI
+646 NKEIEHVSGEVV
-658 DNTIH
+658 DKDTLEFVKMCVDDDV
-663 TDMKSALKFVQ
+663 TDADIL
-674 ECVNETVSEL
+674 
-684 DMQDY
+684 DY
-689 EEYLDTITLDVD
+689 EEDLDVVTLDVD
-701 NSSKLL
+701 NNSKLL
-707 DTANHDSII
+707 DEVNHKSLIAL
-716 GVIAYAYQNDVDCD
+716 IAYAYKMDEDID
-730 DWFKDYFNRNNT
+730 DWFKDYFKRTNT
-742 YDVDQKKN
+742 YEIDQKRN
-750 YLNMRNDLIAFNKK
+750 YLHMRNDFIRFNKK
-764 AVA
+764 GATA

>member
-1 MHYTQILESYYK
+1 MHYKEILESYYK
-13 VNENKPEESA
+13 VNEDKPEESA

-28 VVDKILK
+28 MVDKILS

-42 IDRDECYSIANL
+42 FDREECYSIANL
-54 YISKYVNS
+54 EITKYVKNQLD
-62 KLKDNVEDFDEKE
+62 KGIEDLDEDK
-75 FNNLMY
+75 FNGYMY
-81 FGISNKIKKYMSYK
+81 FGITNKIKTYITRK
-95 NARKRC
+95 NRGKRC
-101 QIIVTEEDGKE
+101 QIVTSKEGDKE
-112 VKEYIYPTSLD
+112 VKQYIYPVSLD
-123 NLMSDDGQTKMIDII
+123 GMSTDDGENKYMDVI

-143 IESSIDVGEILNLG
+143 IESSIDVGELLNLE
-157 ENVVKY
+157 ENVIRY
-163 IASLGCIE
+163 INSLGVIQ
-171 RKIADLIIQGCNS
+171 RQIADLIMQGYNS
-184 TEIKSILK
+184 TEIKEILHI
-192 LSDKEYNTYLSDMK
+192 SDKEYYTYLSDMK
-206 EYEKRQLLKAEEC
+206 EYDKRKLLKTEES
-219 ENVNIEEEL
+219 EDVNIEEEL

-260 DNHPLQRTSGQWSL
+260 DNHPLQRTSGQWNL

-287 NSLLQIVISEEIKT
+287 NSLLQIVISEEIKA
-301 GIIMHWLIDGKQ
+301 GITMHWLIDGKQ

-323 DGFAISKNVQRYMI
+323 DGFAVSKNVQRYMI
-337 EYQSDKTDEDG
+337 EYQTDKTDEDG

-360 ESKVFDIR
+360 ESKTFDIR
-368 GKKFSQ
+368 GRKFSQ

-385 YQVPVLLNL
+385 YQVPVMLNL

-462 IIIEAIMTS
+462 VIIEAIMTS

-484 CVYLTENA
+484 CIYLTENA

-506 LSNVLKGDTSDI
+506 LSNVLRGDTSDI

-524 FLWFALFDKFLEYNI
+524 FLWFALFDKFIEYGV

-544 NGFIQEFKET
+544 NDFIQEFKET
-554 LHNKEIDGIT
+554 LHSKEIDGIT

-581 KRFNHLLALMKEY
+581 KRFNHLLTLMREY
-594 LHIEDSV
+594 LHIKDSV
-601 EESTEE
+601 EES
-607 TKPES
+607 ES
-612 EVEVISDDLFDTEEV
+612 DVIKDDLFDTEVVEE
-627 GASTEKP
+627 SDDKKP
-634 IIESV
+634 IIAEV

-646 NTEIEHVSGEVI
+646 NKEIEHVSGEVV
-658 DNTIH
+658 DKDTLEFVKMCVDDGV
-663 TDMKSALKFVQ
+663 TDADIL
-674 ECVNETVSEL
+674 
-684 DMQDY
+684 DY
-689 EEYLDTITLDVD
+689 EEDLDVVTLDVD
-701 NSSKLL
+701 NNSKLL
-707 DTANHDSII
+707 DEVNHKSLIAL
-716 GVIAYAYQNDVDCD
+716 IAYAYKMDEDID
-730 DWFKDYFNRNNT
+730 DWFKDYFKRTNT
-742 YDVDQKKN
+742 YEIDQKRN
-750 YLNMRNDLIAFNKK
+750 YLHMRNDFIRFNKRV
-764 AVA
+764 VA

>member
-1 MHYTQILESYYK
+1 MHYKEILESYYK
-13 VNENKPEESA
+13 VNEDKPEESA

-35 QFGGITD
+35 RFGGITD

-54 YISKYVNS
+54 EITKYVKS
-62 KLKDNVEDFDEKE
+62 QLDKGIEDFDEDQ
-75 FNNLMY
+75 FNGFIY
-81 FGISNKIKKYMSYK
+81 FAISRKVKMHITRK
-95 NARKRC
+95 NRQKRC
-101 QIIVTEEDGKE
+101 KIVTKVEDGKE
-112 VKEYIYPTSLD
+112 IKEYIYPTSLD
-123 NLMSDDGQTKMIDII
+123 NLMSDDGKTKMIDII

-143 IESSIDVGEILNLG
+143 IESSINVGELLNLG

-171 RKIADLIIQGCNS
+171 RKIADLIMQGCNP
-184 TEIKSILK
+184 TEIKNILK

-206 EYEKRQLLKAEEC
+206 EYEKRQLLKTEEC
-219 ENVNIEEEL
+219 EIANIEEEL

-260 DNHPLQRTSGQWSL
+260 DNHPLQRTSGQWNL

-287 NSLLQIVISEEIKT
+287 NSLLQIVISEEIKA

-337 EYQSDKTDEDG
+337 EYQTDKTDEDG

-360 ESKVFDIR
+360 ESKTFDIR

-385 YQVPVLLNL
+385 YQVPVMLSL

-462 IIIEAIMTS
+462 VIIEAIMTS

-484 CVYLTENA
+484 CIYLTENA

-506 LSNVLKGDTSDI
+506 LSNVLRGDTSDI

-524 FLWFALFDKFLEYNI
+524 FLWFALFDKFIEYGV

-544 NGFIQEFKET
+544 NDFIQEFKET
-554 LHNKEIDGIT
+554 LHSKEIDGIT

-581 KRFNHLLALMKEY
+581 KRFNHLLTLMKEY

-601 EESTEE
+601 EESELD
-607 TKPES
+607 
-612 EVEVISDDLFDTEEV
+612 VIEDDLFDTEVVEE
-627 GASTEKP
+627 SDDKKP
-634 IIESV
+634 IIAEV

-646 NTEIEHVSGEVI
+646 NKEIEHVSGEVV
-658 DNTIH
+658 DNDTLEFVKMCVDDGV
-663 TDMKSALKFVQ
+663 TDADIL
-674 ECVNETVSEL
+674 
-684 DMQDY
+684 DY
-689 EEYLDTITLDVD
+689 EEDLDVVTLDVD
-701 NSSKLL
+701 NNSKLL
-707 DTANHDSII
+707 DEVNHKSLIAL
-716 GVIAYAYQNDVDCD
+716 IAYAYKMDEDID
-730 DWFKDYFNRNNT
+730 DWFKDYFKRTNT
-742 YDVDQKKN
+742 YEIDQKRN
-750 YLNMRNDLIAFNKK
+750 YLHMRNDFIRFNKK
-764 AVA
+764 GATA